1 MASRLKEE
9 DLRLNIIVNGDK
21 GRKEILDLETAV
33 KGAEQSLKRL
43 RAEAKAMEAAG
54 KKGTEEYKRTT
65 EAIRSQSDALSQ
77 NRERLNFL
85 RRQLDVNKMTLSELQ
100 KNIRATSAALRSA
113 VPGTENWKR
122 LNEELQRL
130 NSRQQELR
138 SGATATATAMQSLS
152 QRLSNFVINVGAAKS
167 IADRFLGSIRQA
179 TDAYTGY
186 DEALTDA
193 MKTTNLSKDEI
204 TELSEALAG
213 IDTRT
218 SQNDLLALAR
228 AGGKLG
234 IEGRDNLLGFVR
246 AADQINVA
254 LSEDL
259 GGDAEAAITA
269 VGKMTDIFR
278 LQDMYGVEQAMLK
291 VGSAIN
297 ELGMASTANEGYMV
311 DFTQRMAGIAPNAD
325 ISIDKILG
333 LAATLDK
340 YGQTA
345 EMSSTALGQM
355 IQMMFRDTETFA
367 GIAGMSLQE
376 FSDILDNDV
385 NEAMLRVL
393 EGMRKN
399 GETGLAPIV
408 KAMDAM
414 GLNGQRA
421 SQVLGT
427 LADHVDELRAQQ
439 VLANEAFERGTS
451 LTEEFSVKN
460 TSATAVLEKQQ
471 KAIQAQV
478 VAIGQ
483 DLMPLVNGVM
493 SVTEVG
499 MKTLAGLVKLLMEN
513 RAVLIAL
520 AAAYTAYKTVM
531 TGANVVKKLMVF
543 WSKAHRKELAAELM
557 AMRHAQAGTV
567 AFAAVQNLLVGN
579 IRGVVIALKMLK
591 TALLTNPITAIATA
605 AAAALGVLAGVVAS
619 SAKKTKEVVGA
630 LDELNEKTSDSISN
644 YTEAKTKIDNERDA
658 LERLK
663 TAALGAA
670 EGSDARAE
678 AIRAIND
685 QFGDYLPALLTE
697 KSSNEDIETALRGVN
712 DELERKILLQARES
726 AESEILQHRTDAVKA
741 AVEGLNKLY
750 EQRTGEELGAG
761 AIRDATEALMEYY
774 DALLKDPSA
783 SGKEPGVEFVNTMR
797 ALGIVTDRANG
808 RFVKLSEA
816 FEEAT
821 GRGRQL
827 RAVTDGLYG
836 ARSAA
841 PLAGDADFIGPVL
854 KKTGAESGSAIA
866 ESTVTTVTDTPAVA
880 AGGSRGGS
888 AARWSL
894 SSDSAYQEALLKMKR
909 DYLDGAYE
917 DEKSYNEAVME
928 LEIRTLEERLATN
941 KESGDDRMK
950 LEQQLADR
958 RIQLKKSQTKEEEKV
973 EQDAYDA
980 DVKRKEQQWQIERTE
995 LMNRHAL
1002 EVQAFSGSAQELQ
1015 ELKKRQAE
1023 ELAEVDMRYIAE
1035 LQGMLEELLGMDD
1048 GLGLPD
1054 RILSDE
1060 EYLALMKKLQALV
1073 EKSNELAG
1081 KGDGAG
1087 GGGQSRDGAS
1097 GEESGGGARSFISGA
1112 GGGSLFGVSQK
1123 DWKTLFKNISEG
1135 KFGAQDLS
1143 TVLSGIGGAA
1153 QEGFKL
1159 ASKWSQMMAT
1169 QEQAQLKEYEKAN
1182 EKKKAALEDR
1192 LDAGLMTEA
1201 QYNAEVEKM
1210 DAEYEAYQ
1218 EELQLKQAKRNKQMQ
1233 LTQAIINTAVG
1244 VTQTLA
1250 QWGVPWGLIPAA
1262 LMAAMGAAEIAM
1274 IASTPITTG
1283 AEEGGPQFVERE
1295 QDGRRFKA
1303 RLDPDRRGFIGSPT
1317 VLVGE
1322 NGEEYVVPHEGLEN
1336 PTLTPILHSIEA
1348 ARRNGTLRSLDF
1360 SAVYPVVRAAGM
1372 ESGGAVQ
1379 GADAVAVSSAHGTA
1393 GRSGSDD
1400 SGERARLAEAVERL
1414 NDILKSPIRAD
1425 VSMLGRNGLVE
1436 QQKRYERYR
1445 KRGSING

>member
-21 GRKEILDLETAV
+21 GRKEINDLEAAV
-33 KGAEQSLKRL
+33 KGAEQSLKKL
-43 RAEAKAMEAAG
+43 RAEAKSMEAAG

-65 EAIRSQSDALSQ
+65 AAIKEQQGALDQ

-85 RRQLDVNKMTLSELQ
+85 RRQLDVNKMTLFELQ
-100 KNIRATSAALRSA
+100 KNINATSVALRKA
-113 VPGTENWKR
+113 TPGTENWKR
-122 LNEELQRL
+122 LSVELQTL
-130 NSRQQELR
+130 NTRYRELRQQSVATDKTLCDIAGRMRDYVVSVGGMISSAR
-138 SGATATATAMQSLS
+138 S
-152 QRLSNFVINVGAAKS
+152 IYS
-167 IADRFLGSIRQA
+167 IASRA
-179 TDAYTGY
+179 TTAFTEY

-460 TSATAVLEKQQ
+460 TSATAALEKQQ

-483 DLMPLVNGVM
+483 ELMPLVNGVM

-499 MKTLAGLVKLLMEN
+499 MTVLARLVKLLMEN

-520 AAAYTAYKTVM
+520 AATYTTYKTVM
-531 TGANVVKKLMVF
+531 TGANVIKKLMVF

-557 AMRHAQAGTV
+557 AMRHAQVGTV

-619 SAKKTKEVVGA
+619 STKKTKEVVGA
-630 LDELNEKTSDSISN
+630 LDELNEKTSDSIST

-726 AESEILQHRTDAVKA
+726 AETEMLQHRTDAVKA

-774 DALLKDPSA
+774 DALLEDPSA

-816 FEEAT
+816 FEEVT

-854 KKTGAESGSAIA
+854 EKTGAESGSTIA

-880 AGGSRGGS
+880 TGGSGGGS
-888 AARWSL
+888 AAKWSL

-973 EQDAYDA
+973 EQEAYDA
-980 DVKRKEQQWQIERTE
+980 DVKRKEQEWQIERTE

-1002 EVQAFSGSAQELQ
+1002 EVQEFTGSAQELQ

-1023 ELAEVDMRYIAE
+1023 ELAEVDMRHVSE

-1048 GLGLPD
+1048 ELGLPD
-1054 RILSDE
+1054 KILSDE
-1060 EYLALMKKLQALV
+1060 EYLALMKKLQSLV
-1073 EKSNELAG
+1073 EKYNELAG
-1081 KGDGAG
+1081 KGDGSG
-1087 GGGQSRDGAS
+1087 SEGDSGQDSSDDGFKTLS
-1097 GEESGGGARSFISGA
+1097 EGTGK
-1112 GGGSLFGVSQK
+1112 GSLFGVSQK
-1123 DWKTLFKNISEG
+1123 SWKSLFDNIKEG
-1135 KFGAQDLS
+1135 KFGAEELS

-1159 ASKWSQMMAT
+1159 ASKWSDMMSAK
-1169 QEQAQLKEYEKAN
+1169 EQAQLKEYEKAN
-1182 EKKKAALEDR
+1182 EKKKSALEDR
-1192 LDAGLMTEA
+1192 LNAGLMTEA
-1201 QYNAEVEKM
+1201 QYNAEVEQM

-1218 EELQLKQAKRNKQMQ
+1218 EELQLKQAKRNKTMQ
-1233 LTQAIINTAVG
+1233 LTQAIINTALG
-1244 VTQTLA
+1244 VTTTLA
-1250 QWGVPWGLIPAA
+1250 QWGVPWGLIPAGI
-1262 LMAAMGAAEIAM
+1262 MAAMGAAEIAM

-1303 RLDPDRRGFIGSPT
+1303 RLDPDRRGFISSPT

-1322 NGEEYVVPHEGLEN
+1322 NGEEYVVPHEGVEN
-1336 PTLTPILHSIEA
+1336 PTLTPILHSIET
-1348 ARRNGTLRSLDF
+1348 ARKNGTLRSLDF
-1360 SAVYPVVRAAGM
+1360 SAVYPVVRTAGM
-1372 ESGGAVQ
+1372 ESGGPAMGNRVP
-1379 GADAVAVSSAHGTA
+1379 ARKSVHEP
-1393 GRSGSDD
+1393 SGSLGTGD
-1400 SGERARLAEAVERL
+1400 SGDSGRLADVLEKL
-1414 NDILKSPIRAD
+1414 NSLLSSPIRAE
-1425 VSMLGRNGLVE
+1425 VSMLGKSGLIE
-1436 QQKRYERYR
+1436 QQKKYETYR
-1445 KRGSING
+1445 KRGSINGQ

>member
-193 MKTTNLSKDEI
+193 MKTTNLSKEEI

-218 SQNDLLALAR
+218 SQNELLALAR

-460 TSATAVLEKQQ
+460 TSATAALEKQQ
-471 KAIQAQV
+471 KAIQSQV

-697 KSSNEDIETALRGVN
+697 KSSNEEIETALRGVN

-726 AESEILQHRTDAVKA
+726 AESEMLQHRTDAVKA

-774 DALLKDPSA
+774 DALLEDPTANGKD
-783 SGKEPGVEFVNTMR
+783 PGVEFVNTMR

-821 GRGRQL
+821 GKGRQL

-854 KKTGAESGSAIA
+854 PEAAEPSGNRGETIA
-866 ESTVTTVTDTPAVA
+866 PTSAVA
-880 AGGSRGGS
+880 TVATVGGGGGS
-888 AARWSL
+888 AAKWSL
-894 SSDSAYQEALLKMKR
+894 SSDSAYQNALLKMKR

-941 KESGDDRMK
+941 KESGDDRLK
-950 LEQQLADR
+950 LEQQLADK

-973 EQDAYDA
+973 EQEAYDA
-980 DVKRKEQQWQIERTE
+980 DVKRSEQQWQIERTE

-1023 ELAEVDMRYIAE
+1023 ELAEVDMRHISE

-1048 GLGLPD
+1048 ELGLPD
-1054 RILSDE
+1054 KILSDE
-1060 EYLALMKKLQALV
+1060 EYLALMKKLQSLV
-1073 EKSNELAG
+1073 EKYNELAG
-1081 KGDGAG
+1081 KGDGSG
-1087 GGGQSRDGAS
+1087 SEGDSGQD
-1097 GEESGGGARSFISGA
+1097 SGGDGFKTLGE
-1112 GGGSLFGVSQK
+1112 GTGKGSLFGVSQK
-1123 DWKTLFKNISEG
+1123 SWKSLFDNIKEG
-1135 KFGAQDLS
+1135 KFGAEDLS

-1159 ASKWSQMMAT
+1159 ASKWSQMMAA

-1201 QYNAEVEKM
+1201 QYNAEVEQM

-1303 RLDPDRRGFIGSPT
+1303 RLDPDRRGFISSPT

-1360 SAVYPVVRAAGM
+1360 SAVYPVVRAVGM
-1372 ESGGAVQ
+1372 ESGGPAIGNRVPSRES
-1379 GADAVAVSSAHGTA
+1379 VHEP
-1393 GRSGSDD
+1393 SGSPGTGGGED
-1400 SGERARLAEAVERL
+1400 SGRLADVLEKL
-1414 NDILKSPIRAD
+1414 NSLLSSPIRAE
-1425 VSMLGRNGLVE
+1425 VSMLGKNGLIE
-1436 QQKRYERYR
+1436 QQKKYETYR
-1445 KRGSING
+1445 KRGSINGK

>member
-33 KGAEQSLKRL
+33 KGAEQSLKKL
-43 RAEAKAMEAAG
+43 RAEAKAMETAG
-54 KKGTEEYKRTT
+54 KTGTEEYKRTT

-77 NRERLNFL
+77 NRERLSFL

-100 KNIRATSAALRSA
+100 KNINATSAALRRA

-122 LNEELQRL
+122 LSADLQTLNTRYREL
-130 NSRQQELR
+130 RQQSVATDKTLCDIAGRMRDYVVSVAGMISSAR
-138 SGATATATAMQSLS
+138 S
-152 QRLSNFVINVGAAKS
+152 IYS
-167 IADRFLGSIRQA
+167 IASRA
-179 TDAYTGY
+179 TTAFTEY

-193 MKTTNLSKDEI
+193 MKTTNLSKEEI

-367 GIAGMSLQE
+367 GIAGMSLKE
-376 FSDILDNDV
+376 FSDILNNDV

-460 TSATAVLEKQQ
+460 TSATAALEKQQ

-499 MKTLAGLVKLLMEN
+499 MRTLAGLVKLLAEN

-520 AAAYTAYKTVM
+520 
-531 TGANVVKKLMVF
+531 GVVYSGYVVRKKLAVL
-543 WSKAHRKELAAELM
+543 WSTKHRAALAAELLSLRN
-557 AMRHAQAGTV
+557 ARAGTIALAV
-567 AFAAVQNLLVGN
+567 VQNTLAGSF
-579 IRGVVIALKMLK
+579 RAARIALNMLK
-591 TALLTNPITAIATA
+591 TALISNPITAIITGIAVA
-605 AAAALGVLAGVVAS
+605 AGALYDAFRRS
-619 SAKKTKEVVGA
+619 EEKTKEVVGA

-750 EQRTGEELGAG
+750 EQGHKGESMGAG
-761 AIRDATEALMEYY
+761 TIREATEALMEYY
-774 DALLKDPSA
+774 DALSESPEKQDELFAGLRDRM
-783 SGKEPGVEFVNTMR
+783 GE
-797 ALGIVTDRANG
+797 LGIVP
-808 RFVKLSEA
+808 KLG
-816 FEEAT
+816 T
-821 GRGRQL
+821 IRGRQGLVLSNRFDDLADAFGEAAAKGREL

-854 KKTGAESGSAIA
+854 PAAARKSGNSG
-866 ESTVTTVTDTPAVA
+866 ETTAPTSAVA
-880 AGGSRGGS
+880 TVATAGGGS
-888 AARWSL
+888 AAKWSL
-894 SSDSAYQEALLKMKR
+894 SSDSAYQNALLKMKR

-941 KESGDDRMK
+941 KESGDDRLK
-950 LEQQLADR
+950 LEQQLADK

-973 EQDAYDA
+973 EQEAYDA
-980 DVKRKEQQWQIERTE
+980 DVKRSEQQWQIERTE

-1023 ELAEVDMRYIAE
+1023 ELAEVDMRHISE

-1081 KGDGAG
+1081 KGDGSG
-1087 GGGQSRDGAS
+1087 SEGDSGQDSSDDGFKTLS
-1097 GEESGGGARSFISGA
+1097 EGTGK
-1112 GGGSLFGVSQK
+1112 GSLFGVSQK
-1123 DWKTLFKNISEG
+1123 SWKSLFDNIKEG
-1135 KFGAQDLS
+1135 KFGAEELS

-1159 ASKWSQMMAT
+1159 ASKWSDMMAAK
-1169 QEQAQLKEYEKAN
+1169 EQAQLKEYEKAN

-1218 EELQLKQAKRNKQMQ
+1218 EELQLKQAKRNKTMQ
-1233 LTQAIINTAVG
+1233 LTQAIINTALG
-1244 VTQTLA
+1244 VTTTLA
-1250 QWGVPWGLIPAA
+1250 QWGVPWGLIPAGI
-1262 LMAAMGAAEIAM
+1262 MAAMGAAEIAM
-1274 IASTPITTG
+1274 IASTPVTTG

-1322 NGEEYVVPHEGLEN
+1322 NGEEYVIPHEGVEN
-1336 PTLTPILHSIEA
+1336 PTLTPILNSIET
-1348 ARRNGTLRSLDF
+1348 ARKNGTLRSLDF

-1372 ESGGAVQ
+1372 ESGGAVR
-1379 GADAVAVSSAHGTA
+1379 GADAVAMSSGQGAAVRPGA
-1393 GRSGSDD
+1393 DD
-1400 SGERARLAEAVERL
+1400 SGERKRLAEAVEKL

-1445 KRGSING
+1445 KRGNING

>member
-193 MKTTNLSKDEI
+193 MKTTNLSKAEI

-376 FSDILDNDV
+376 FSDILNNDV

-460 TSATAVLEKQQ
+460 TSATAALEKQQ
-471 KAIQAQV
+471 KAIQSQV

-493 SVTEVG
+493 SVSEAG
-499 MKTLAGLVKLLMEN
+499 MAVLARLVKLLMEN

-579 IRGVVIALKMLK
+579 IRGVVIALKMLR

-663 TAALGAA
+663 AAALGAA

-854 KKTGAESGSAIA
+854 PEAAEPSRNRG
-866 ESTVTTVTDTPAVA
+866 ETTAPTSAVA
-880 AGGSRGGS
+880 TVATVGGGGGS
-888 AARWSL
+888 AAKWSL
-894 SSDSAYQEALLKMKR
+894 SSDSAYQNALLKMKR

-941 KESGDDRMK
+941 KESGDDRLK
-950 LEQQLADR
+950 LEQQLADK

-973 EQDAYDA
+973 EQEAYDA
-980 DVKRKEQQWQIERTE
+980 DVKRSEQQWQIERTE

-1015 ELKKRQAE
+1015 ELKRRQAE
-1023 ELAEVDMRYIAE
+1023 ELAEVDMRHISE

-1048 GLGLPD
+1048 ELGLPD
-1054 RILSDE
+1054 KILSDE
-1060 EYLALMKKLQALV
+1060 EYLALMKKLQSLV
-1073 EKSNELAG
+1073 EQYNELAG
-1081 KGDGAG
+1081 KGDSAG
-1087 GGGQSRDGAS
+1087 SGRSPEGSS
-1097 GEESGGGARSFISGA
+1097 GEEPGGGARSFFSGS

-1123 DWKTLFKNISEG
+1123 DWKELFKNIKEG
-1135 KFGAQDLS
+1135 KFGAEDLS

-1159 ASKWSQMMAT
+1159 ASKWSDMMAAK
-1169 QEQAQLKEYEKAN
+1169 EQAQLKEYEKAN
-1182 EKKKAALEDR
+1182 EKKKSALEDR
-1192 LDAGLMTEA
+1192 LNAGLMTEA
-1201 QYNAEVEKM
+1201 QYNAEVEQM

-1218 EELQLKQAKRNKQMQ
+1218 EELQLKQAKRNKAMQ

-1244 VTQTLA
+1244 VTSSLA
-1250 QWGVPWGLIPAA
+1250 APWPLNIVAAA
-1262 LMAAMGAAEIAM
+1262 LTAAMGAAEIAM

-1303 RLDPDRRGFIGSPT
+1303 RLDPDRRGFISSPT

-1360 SAVYPVVRAAGM
+1360 SAVYPVVRAVGM
-1372 ESGGAVQ
+1372 ESGGAIR
-1379 GADAVAVSSAHGTA
+1379 GADAVAMSSGRGAA
-1393 GRSGSDD
+1393 VRSGADD
-1400 SGERARLAEAVERL
+1400 SGERKRLAEAVEKL

-1445 KRGSING
+1445 KRGNING

>member
-9 DLRLNIIVNGDK
+9 DLRLNIIVNGDN
-21 GRKEILDLETAV
+21 GRKEMNDLEAAIKDT
-33 KGAEQSLKRL
+33 EQSLKKL
-43 RAEAKAMEAAG
+43 RAESKAMEAAG
-54 KKGTEEYKRTT
+54 KKGSEEYRRTT
-65 EAIRSQSDALSQ
+65 AAIKEQQVALDRNKERHAALLNQMDMTKLTLKELDA
-77 NRERLNFL
+77 RI
-85 RRQLDVNKMTLSELQ
+85 KAT
-100 KNIRATSAALRSA
+100 NIALRSA
-113 VPGTENWKR
+113 VPGTENWKK
-122 LNEELQRL
+122 LSAELQGL
-130 NSRQQELR
+130 NARYRELR
-138 SGATATATAMQSLS
+138 RQTLATDKTLCDIAGRM
-152 QRLSNFVINVGAAKS
+152 RDYVVS
-167 IADRFLGSIRQA
+167 IGGLISSARSIYSTVSQA
-179 TDAYTGY
+179 TGAFTEY

-193 MKTTNLSKDEI
+193 MKTTNLSKEEI

-367 GIAGMSLQE
+367 GIAGMSLKE
-376 FSDILDNDV
+376 FSDILNNDV

-421 SQVLGT
+421 SQVLGP
-427 LADHVDELRAQQ
+427 LADHVAEPRAQQ

-483 DLMPLVNGVM
+483 ELMPVVNDVM
-493 SVTEVG
+493 SVSEVG
-499 MKTLAGLVKLLMEN
+499 MRLLA
-513 RAVLIAL
+513 RL
-520 AAAYTAYKTVM
+520 A
-531 TGANVVKKLMVF
+531 KLMAEN
-543 WSKAHRKELAAELM
+543 KA
-557 AMRHAQAGTV
+557 
-567 AFAAVQNLLVGN
+567 
-579 IRGVVIALKMLK
+579 VVIALAVAVGTLRVVMNFSSIVTRL
-591 TALLTNPITAIATA
+591 A
-605 AAAALGVLAGVVAS
+605 AAMRAVGAAMKAAAGPAGIFAAVVGAIAGVVADLTQ
-619 SAKKTKEVVGA
+619 KTNEVTGA
-630 LDELNEKTSDSISN
+630 LKDLNKQTKDSISN
-644 YTEAKTKIDNERDA
+644 YTEAKTKIDSERDA

-663 TAALGAA
+663 TAALGAT

-697 KSSNEDIETALRGVN
+697 KSSNEEIETALRGVN

-750 EQRTGEELGAG
+750 EQGHKGESMGAG
-761 AIRDATEALMEYY
+761 TIREATEALMEYY
-774 DALLKDPSA
+774 DALAESPERQEELFLDLKKKMADLSIIA
-783 SGKEPGVEFVNTMR
+783 GYGEAGSIREMNAVGRFNQLAD
-797 ALGIVTDRANG
+797 ALGVAAD
-808 RFVKLSEA
+808 
-816 FEEAT
+816 
-821 GRGRQL
+821 RGREL

-841 PLAGDADFIGPVL
+841 PVAGDADFIGPVL
-854 KKTGAESGSAIA
+854 PEAAETSGNRG
-866 ESTVTTVTDTPAVA
+866 ETTAPTSAVA
-880 AGGSRGGS
+880 TVATVGGGS
-888 AARWSL
+888 AAKWSL

-941 KESGDDRMK
+941 KESGDDRLK

-973 EQDAYDA
+973 EQEAYDA
-980 DVKRKEQQWQIERTE
+980 DVKRSEQQWQIERTE

-1023 ELAEVDMRYIAE
+1023 ELAEVDMRHVSE

-1048 GLGLPD
+1048 ELGLPD
-1054 RILSDE
+1054 KILSDE
-1060 EYLALMKKLQALV
+1060 EYLALMKKLQSLV
-1073 EKSNELAG
+1073 EKYNELAG
-1081 KGDGAG
+1081 KGDGSG
-1087 GGGQSRDGAS
+1087 SEGDSGQDSSDDGFKTLS
-1097 GEESGGGARSFISGA
+1097 EGTGK
-1112 GGGSLFGVSQK
+1112 GSLFGVSQK
-1123 DWKTLFKNISEG
+1123 SWKSLFDNIKEG
-1135 KFGAQDLS
+1135 KFGAEELS

-1159 ASKWSQMMAT
+1159 ASKWSDMMSAK
-1169 QEQAQLKEYEKAN
+1169 EQAQLKEYEKAN
-1182 EKKKAALEDR
+1182 EKKKSALEDR
-1192 LDAGLMTEA
+1192 LNAGLMTEA
-1201 QYNAEVEKM
+1201 QYNAEVEQM

-1218 EELQLKQAKRNKQMQ
+1218 EELQLKQAKRNKTMQ
-1233 LTQAIINTAVG
+1233 LTQAIINTALG
-1244 VTQTLA
+1244 VTTTLA
-1250 QWGVPWGLIPAA
+1250 QWGVPWGLIPAGI
-1262 LMAAMGAAEIAM
+1262 MAAMGAAEIAM

-1322 NGEEYVVPHEGLEN
+1322 NGEEYVVPHEGVEN
-1336 PTLTPILHSIEA
+1336 PTLAPILHSIET
-1348 ARRNGTLRSLDF
+1348 ARKNGTLRSLDF
-1360 SAVYPVVRAAGM
+1360 SAVYPVVRAVGM
-1372 ESGGAVQ
+1372 ESGGPAIGNRLPSRKSV
-1379 GADAVAVSSAHGTA
+1379 HEP
-1393 GRSGSDD
+1393 SGSPGTGGGGD
-1400 SGERARLAEAVERL
+1400 SGRLADVLEKL
-1414 NDILKSPIRAD
+1414 NSLLSSPIRAE
-1425 VSMLGRNGLVE
+1425 VSMLGKRGLIE
-1436 QQKRYERYR
+1436 QQKKYETYR
-1445 KRGSING
+1445 KRGSINGQ

>member
-9 DLRLNIIVNGDK
+9 DLRLNIIVNGDN
-21 GRKEILDLETAV
+21 GRKEMNDLEAAIKDT
-33 KGAEQSLKRL
+33 EQSLKKL
-43 RAEAKAMEAAG
+43 RAESKAMEAAG
-54 KKGTEEYKRTT
+54 KKGSEEYRRTT
-65 EAIRSQSDALSQ
+65 AAIKEQQVALDR
-77 NRERLNFL
+77 NRERHAAL
-85 RRQLDVNKMTLSELQ
+85 LDQMDMTKLTLKELDARI
-100 KNIRATSAALRSA
+100 KATNIALRSA
-113 VPGTENWKR
+113 VPGTENWKK
-122 LNEELQRL
+122 LSAELQGL
-130 NSRQQELR
+130 NARYRELR
-138 SGATATATAMQSLS
+138 RQTLATDKTLCDIAGRM
-152 QRLSNFVINVGAAKS
+152 RDYVVS
-167 IADRFLGSIRQA
+167 IGGLISSARSIYSTVSQA
-179 TDAYTGY
+179 TGAFTEY

-193 MKTTNLSKDEI
+193 MKTTNLSKEEI

-376 FSDILDNDV
+376 FSDILNNDV

-393 EGMRKN
+393 EGMRKK

-471 KAIQAQV
+471 KAIQVQV

-483 DLMPLVNGVM
+483 ELMPVVNDVM
-493 SVTEVG
+493 SVSEVG
-499 MKTLAGLVKLLMEN
+499 MRLLARLAKLMAEN
-513 RAVLIAL
+513 KAVVIAL
-520 AAAYTAYKTVM
+520 AAAVGTLRVVM
-531 TGANVVKKLMVF
+531 NFSSIVT
-543 WSKAHRKELAAELM
+543 RLAA
-557 AMRHAQAGTV
+557 AMRAVGAAMKAAAGP
-567 AFAAVQNLLVGN
+567 AGIFAAVVG
-579 IRGVVIALKMLK
+579 
-591 TALLTNPITAIATA
+591 AI
-605 AAAALGVLAGVVAS
+605 AGVVADLTQ
-619 SAKKTKEVVGA
+619 KTNEVTGA
-630 LDELNEKTSDSISN
+630 LKDLNKQTKDSISN
-644 YTEAKTKIDNERDA
+644 YTEAKTKIDSERDA

-697 KSSNEDIETALRGVN
+697 KSSNEEIETALRGVN

-750 EQRTGEELGAG
+750 EQGHKGESMGAG
-761 AIRDATEALMEYY
+761 TIREATEALMEYY
-774 DALLKDPSA
+774 DALAESPERQEELFLDLKKQMADLSIIA
-783 SGKEPGVEFVNTMR
+783 GYGEAGSIREMNAVGRFNQLAD
-797 ALGIVTDRANG
+797 ALGVAAD
-808 RFVKLSEA
+808 
-816 FEEAT
+816 
-821 GRGRQL
+821 RGREL

-836 ARSAA
+836 VRSLA

-854 KKTGAESGSAIA
+854 PEAAETSGNRG
-866 ESTVTTVTDTPAVA
+866 ETTAPTSAVA
-880 AGGSRGGS
+880 TVATVGGGS
-888 AARWSL
+888 AAKWSL
-894 SSDSAYQEALLKMKR
+894 SSDSAYQNALLKMKR

-941 KESGDDRMK
+941 KESGDDRLK

-973 EQDAYDA
+973 EQEAYDA
-980 DVKRKEQQWQIERTE
+980 DVKRSEQQWQIERTE

-1023 ELAEVDMRYIAE
+1023 ELAEVDMRHISE

-1048 GLGLPD
+1048 ELGLPD
-1054 RILSDE
+1054 KILSDE
-1060 EYLALMKKLQALV
+1060 EYLALMKKLQSLV
-1073 EKSNELAG
+1073 EKYNELAG
-1081 KGDGAG
+1081 KGDGSG
-1087 GGGQSRDGAS
+1087 SEGDSGQD
-1097 GEESGGGARSFISGA
+1097 SGGDGFKTLDEGT
-1112 GGGSLFGVSQK
+1112 GKGSLFGVSQK
-1123 DWKTLFKNISEG
+1123 SWKSLFDNIKEG
-1135 KFGAQDLS
+1135 KFGAEDLS

-1159 ASKWSQMMAT
+1159 ASKWSQMMAA

-1182 EKKKAALEDR
+1182 EKKKSALEDR
-1192 LDAGLMTEA
+1192 LNAGLMTEA
-1201 QYNAEVEKM
+1201 QYNAEVEQM

-1218 EELQLKQAKRNKQMQ
+1218 EELQLKQAKRNKTMQ
-1233 LTQAIINTAVG
+1233 LTQAIINTALG
-1244 VTQTLA
+1244 VTTTLA
-1250 QWGVPWGLIPAA
+1250 QWGVPWGLIPAGI
-1262 LMAAMGAAEIAM
+1262 MAAMGAAEIAM

-1303 RLDPDRRGFIGSPT
+1303 RLDPDRRGFISSPT

-1322 NGEEYVVPHEGLEN
+1322 NGEEYVVPHEGVEN
-1336 PTLTPILHSIEA
+1336 PTLAPILHSIET
-1348 ARRNGTLRSLDF
+1348 ARKNGTLRSLDF
-1360 SAVYPVVRAAGM
+1360 SAVYPVVRAVGM
-1372 ESGGAVQ
+1372 ESRRPSIGNRLPSRKSV
-1379 GADAVAVSSAHGTA
+1379 HEP
-1393 GRSGSDD
+1393 SGSPGTGGGGD
-1400 SGERARLAEAVERL
+1400 SGRLADVLEKL
-1414 NDILKSPIRAD
+1414 NSLLSSPIRAE
-1425 VSMLGRNGLVE
+1425 VSMLGKRGLIE
-1436 QQKRYERYR
+1436 QQKKYETYR
-1445 KRGSING
+1445 KRGSINGQ

>member
-85 RRQLDVNKMTLSELQ
+85 RRQLDVSKMTLSELQ

-376 FSDILDNDV
+376 FSDILNNDV

-439 VLANEAFERGTS
+439 VLANEAFEQGTS

-460 TSATAVLEKQQ
+460 TSATAALEKQQ
-471 KAIQAQV
+471 KAIQSQV

-493 SVTEVG
+493 SVSEAG
-499 MKTLAGLVKLLMEN
+499 MAVLARLVKLLMEN

-520 AAAYTAYKTVM
+520 AAAYGSYKTIMAGV
-531 TGANVVKKLMVF
+531 NVVKKLMVF

-591 TALLTNPITAIATA
+591 TALLTNPITAIVTGISA
-605 AAAALGVLAGVVAS
+605 AIGVLAGVMAS
-619 SAKKTKEVVGA
+619 SSKKTKEVVGA
-630 LDELNEKTSDSISN
+630 LDELNKKTSDSISN

-697 KSSNEDIETALRGVN
+697 KSSNEEIETALRGVN

-774 DALLKDPSA
+774 DALLEDPTA

-797 ALGIVTDRANG
+797 ALGIVTDGANG
-808 RFVKLSEA
+808 RFVKLSKA

-821 GRGRQL
+821 GKGRQL

-841 PLAGDADFIGPVL
+841 PVAGDADFIGPVL
-854 KKTGAESGSAIA
+854 PEAAEPSRNRG
-866 ESTVTTVTDTPAVA
+866 ETTAPTSAVA
-880 AGGSRGGS
+880 TVATVGGGGGS
-888 AARWSL
+888 AAKWSL
-894 SSDSAYQEALLKMKR
+894 SSDSAYQNALLKMKR

-941 KESGDDRMK
+941 KESGDDRLK
-950 LEQQLADR
+950 LEQQLADK

-973 EQDAYDA
+973 EQEAYDA
-980 DVKRKEQQWQIERTE
+980 DVKRSEQQWQIERTE

-1023 ELAEVDMRYIAE
+1023 ELAEVDMRHISE

-1048 GLGLPD
+1048 ELGLPD
-1054 RILSDE
+1054 KILSDE
-1060 EYLALMKKLQALV
+1060 EYLALMKKLQSLV
-1073 EKSNELAG
+1073 EKYNELAG
-1081 KGDGAG
+1081 KGDGSG
-1087 GGGQSRDGAS
+1087 SEGDSGQD
-1097 GEESGGGARSFISGA
+1097 SGGDGFKTLGE
-1112 GGGSLFGVSQK
+1112 GTGKGSLFGVSQK
-1123 DWKTLFKNISEG
+1123 SWKSLFDNIKEG
-1135 KFGAQDLS
+1135 KFGAEDLS

-1159 ASKWSQMMAT
+1159 ASKWSQMMAA

-1182 EKKKAALEDR
+1182 EKKKSALEDR
-1192 LDAGLMTEA
+1192 LNAGLMTEA
-1201 QYNAEVEKM
+1201 QYNAEVEQM

-1218 EELQLKQAKRNKQMQ
+1218 EELQLKQAKRNKTMQ
-1233 LTQAIINTAVG
+1233 LTQAIINTALG
-1244 VTQTLA
+1244 VTTTLA
-1250 QWGVPWGLIPAA
+1250 QWGVPWGLIPAGI
-1262 LMAAMGAAEIAM
+1262 MAAMGAAEIAM

-1303 RLDPDRRGFIGSPT
+1303 RLVPDRRGFISSPT

-1360 SAVYPVVRAAGM
+1360 SAVYPVVRAVGM
-1372 ESGGAVQ
+1372 ESGGPAIGNRVPSRES
-1379 GADAVAVSSAHGTA
+1379 VHEPSWSPGT
-1393 GRSGSDD
+1393 GGGED
-1400 SGERARLAEAVERL
+1400 SGRLADVLEKL
-1414 NDILKSPIRAD
+1414 NSLLSSPIRAE
-1425 VSMLGRNGLVE
+1425 VSMLGKNGLIE
-1436 QQKRYERYR
+1436 QQKKYETYR
-1445 KRGSING
+1445 KRGSINGK

>member
-33 KGAEQSLKRL
+33 KGAEQSLKKL
-43 RAEAKAMEAAG
+43 RAEAKAMETAG
-54 KKGTEEYKRTT
+54 KTGTEEYKRTT

-77 NRERLNFL
+77 NRERLSFL

-100 KNIRATSAALRSA
+100 KNINATSAALRRA

-122 LNEELQRL
+122 LGADLQTLNTRYREL
-130 NSRQQELR
+130 RQQSVATDKTLCDIAGRMRDYVVSVAGMISSAR
-138 SGATATATAMQSLS
+138 SIYSTVS
-152 QRLSNFVINVGAAKS
+152 
-167 IADRFLGSIRQA
+167 QA
-179 TDAYTGY
+179 TGAFTEY

-193 MKTTNLSKDEI
+193 MKTTNLSKKEI

-367 GIAGMSLQE
+367 EIAGMSLKE
-376 FSDILDNDV
+376 FSDILNNDV

-393 EGMRKN
+393 EGMRKS

-427 LADHVDELRAQQ
+427 LADHVDELRSQQ

-499 MKTLAGLVKLLMEN
+499 MKTLAGLVKLLAEN
-513 RAVLIAL
+513 RTVLLALSAVYSVYVARKKLAVL
-520 AAAYTAYKTVM
+520 T
-531 TGANVVKKLMVF
+531 
-543 WSKAHRKELAAELM
+543 SREHRSALAAELLSLRN
-557 AMRHAQAGTV
+557 ARAGTIALAV
-567 AFAAVQNLLVGN
+567 VQNTLAGSF
-579 IRGVVIALKMLK
+579 RAARIALNMLK
-591 TALLTNPITAIATA
+591 TALISNPITAIITGIAVA
-605 AAAALGVLAGVVAS
+605 AGALYDAFRRS
-619 SAKKTKEVVGA
+619 EEKTKEVVGA
-630 LDELNEKTSDSISN
+630 LDELNEKTSDTISN

-697 KSSNEDIETALRGVN
+697 KSSNEDIEMALRGVN
-712 DELERKILLQARES
+712 DELERKIMLQARES
-726 AESEILQHRTDAVKA
+726 AESEILQHKTDAVKA

-750 EQRTGEELGAG
+750 EQKTGEELGAG

-774 DALLKDPSA
+774 DALLEDPTANGKD
-783 SGKEPGVEFVNTMR
+783 PGVEFVNTMR
-797 ALGIVTDRANG
+797 ALGIVTDGANG
-808 RFVKLSEA
+808 RFVKLSKA

-821 GRGRQL
+821 GKGRQL

-836 ARSAA
+836 ARSA
-841 PLAGDADFIGPVL
+841 PVKPGNADFIGPVL
-854 KKTGAESGSAIA
+854 PEAAAKSGNSG
-866 ESTVTTVTDTPAVA
+866 ETTAPTSAVA
-880 AGGSRGGS
+880 TVATVGGGS
-888 AARWSL
+888 AAKWSL

-941 KESGDDRMK
+941 KESGDDRLK
-950 LEQQLADR
+950 LEQQLADK

-973 EQDAYDA
+973 EQEAYDA
-980 DVKRKEQQWQIERTE
+980 DVKRSEQQWQIERTE

-1023 ELAEVDMRYIAE
+1023 ELAEVDMRHVSE

-1048 GLGLPD
+1048 ELGLPD
-1054 RILSDE
+1054 KILSDE
-1060 EYLALMKKLQALV
+1060 EYLALMKKLQSLV
-1073 EKSNELAG
+1073 EKYNELAG
-1081 KGDGAG
+1081 KGDGSG
-1087 GGGQSRDGAS
+1087 SEGDSGQD
-1097 GEESGGGARSFISGA
+1097 SGGDGFKTLGE
-1112 GGGSLFGVSQK
+1112 GTGKGSLFGVSQK
-1123 DWKTLFKNISEG
+1123 SWKSLFDNIKEG

-1159 ASKWSQMMAT
+1159 ASKWSQMMAA

-1182 EKKKAALEDR
+1182 EKKKSALEDR
-1192 LDAGLMTEA
+1192 LNAGLMTEA

-1233 LTQAIINTAVG
+1233 LTQAIINTALG
-1244 VTQTLA
+1244 VTTTLA
-1250 QWGVPWGLIPAA
+1250 QWGVPWGLIPAGI
-1262 LMAAMGAAEIAM
+1262 MAAMGAAETAM

-1322 NGEEYVVPHEGLEN
+1322 NGEEYVVPHEGVEN
-1336 PTLTPILHSIEA
+1336 PTLAPILHSIEA

-1360 SAVYPVVRAAGM
+1360 SAVYPVVRAVGM
-1372 ESGGAVQ
+1372 ESGGPAIGNRVPSRKS
-1379 GADAVAVSSAHGTA
+1379 VHEP
-1393 GRSGSDD
+1393 SGSPGTGGGGD
-1400 SGERARLAEAVERL
+1400 SGRLADVLEKL
-1414 NDILKSPIRAD
+1414 NSLLSSPIRAE
-1425 VSMLGRNGLVE
+1425 VSMLGKNGLIE
-1436 QQKRYERYR
+1436 QQKKYETYR
-1445 KRGSING
+1445 KRGSINGQ

>member
-1 MASRLKEE
+1 MWS
-9 DLRLNIIVNGDK
+9 
-21 GRKEILDLETAV
+21 
-33 KGAEQSLKRL
+33 
-43 RAEAKAMEAAG
+43 
-54 KKGTEEYKRTT
+54 
-65 EAIRSQSDALSQ
+65 
-77 NRERLNFL
+77 
-85 RRQLDVNKMTLSELQ
+85 
-100 KNIRATSAALRSA
+100 
-113 VPGTENWKR
+113 
-122 LNEELQRL
+122 
-130 NSRQQELR
+130 
-138 SGATATATAMQSLS
+138 
-152 QRLSNFVINVGAAKS
+152 
-167 IADRFLGSIRQA
+167 
-179 TDAYTGY
+179 
-186 DEALTDA
+186 
-193 MKTTNLSKDEI
+193 
-204 TELSEALAG
+204 
-213 IDTRT
+213 
-218 SQNDLLALAR
+218 
-228 AGGKLG
+228 
-234 IEGRDNLLGFVR
+234 
-246 AADQINVA
+246 
-254 LSEDL
+254 
-259 GGDAEAAITA
+259 
-269 VGKMTDIFR
+269 
-278 LQDMYGVEQAMLK
+278 MLK

-376 FSDILDNDV
+376 FSDILNNDV

-393 EGMRKN
+393 EGMRKK

-471 KAIQAQV
+471 KAIQVQV

-483 DLMPLVNGVM
+483 ELMPVVNDVM
-493 SVTEVG
+493 SVSEVG
-499 MKTLAGLVKLLMEN
+499 MRLLARLAKLMAEN
-513 RAVLIAL
+513 KAVVIAL
-520 AAAYTAYKTVM
+520 AAAVGTLRVVM
-531 TGANVVKKLMVF
+531 NFSSIVT
-543 WSKAHRKELAAELM
+543 RLAA
-557 AMRHAQAGTV
+557 AMRAVGAAMKAAAGP
-567 AFAAVQNLLVGN
+567 AGIFAAVVG
-579 IRGVVIALKMLK
+579 
-591 TALLTNPITAIATA
+591 AI
-605 AAAALGVLAGVVAS
+605 AGVVADLTQ
-619 SAKKTKEVVGA
+619 KTNEVTGA
-630 LDELNEKTSDSISN
+630 LKDLNKQTKDSISN
-644 YTEAKTKIDNERDA
+644 YTEAKTKIDSERDA

-697 KSSNEDIETALRGVN
+697 KSSNEEIETALRGVN

-750 EQRTGEELGAG
+750 EQGHKGESMGAG
-761 AIRDATEALMEYY
+761 TIREATEALMEYY
-774 DALLKDPSA
+774 DALAESPERQEELFLDLKKQMADLSIIA
-783 SGKEPGVEFVNTMR
+783 GYGEAGSIREMNAVGRFNQLAD
-797 ALGIVTDRANG
+797 ALGVAAD
-808 RFVKLSEA
+808 
-816 FEEAT
+816 
-821 GRGRQL
+821 RGREL

-836 ARSAA
+836 VRSLA

-854 KKTGAESGSAIA
+854 PEAAETSGNRG
-866 ESTVTTVTDTPAVA
+866 ETTAPTSAVA
-880 AGGSRGGS
+880 TVATVGGGS
-888 AARWSL
+888 AAKWSL
-894 SSDSAYQEALLKMKR
+894 SSDSAYQNALLKMKR

-941 KESGDDRMK
+941 KESGDDRLK

-973 EQDAYDA
+973 EQEAYDA
-980 DVKRKEQQWQIERTE
+980 DVKRSEQQWQIERTE

-1023 ELAEVDMRYIAE
+1023 ELAEVDMRHISE

-1048 GLGLPD
+1048 ELGLPD
-1054 RILSDE
+1054 KILSDE
-1060 EYLALMKKLQALV
+1060 EYLALMKKLQSLV
-1073 EKSNELAG
+1073 EKYNELAG
-1081 KGDGAG
+1081 KGDGSG
-1087 GGGQSRDGAS
+1087 SEGDSGQD
-1097 GEESGGGARSFISGA
+1097 SGGDGFKTLDEGT
-1112 GGGSLFGVSQK
+1112 GKGSLFGVSQK
-1123 DWKTLFKNISEG
+1123 SWKSLFDNIKEG
-1135 KFGAQDLS
+1135 KFGAEDLS

-1159 ASKWSQMMAT
+1159 ASKWSQMMAA

-1182 EKKKAALEDR
+1182 EKKKSALEDR
-1192 LDAGLMTEA
+1192 LNAGLMTEA
-1201 QYNAEVEKM
+1201 QYNAEVEQM

-1218 EELQLKQAKRNKQMQ
+1218 EELQLKQAKRNKTMQ
-1233 LTQAIINTAVG
+1233 LTQAIINTALG
-1244 VTQTLA
+1244 VTTTLA
-1250 QWGVPWGLIPAA
+1250 QWGVPWGLIPAGI
-1262 LMAAMGAAEIAM
+1262 MAAMGAAEIAM

-1303 RLDPDRRGFIGSPT
+1303 RLDPDRRGFISSPT

-1322 NGEEYVVPHEGLEN
+1322 NGEEYVVPHEGVEN
-1336 PTLTPILHSIEA
+1336 PTLAPILHSIET
-1348 ARRNGTLRSLDF
+1348 ARKNGTLRRLDF
-1360 SAVYPVVRAAGM
+1360 SAVYPVVRAVGM
-1372 ESGGAVQ
+1372 ESRRPSIGNRLPSRKSV
-1379 GADAVAVSSAHGTA
+1379 HEP
-1393 GRSGSDD
+1393 SGSPGTGGGGD
-1400 SGERARLAEAVERL
+1400 SGRLADVLEKL
-1414 NDILKSPIRAD
+1414 NSLLSSPIRAE
-1425 VSMLGRNGLVE
+1425 VSMLGKRGLIE
-1436 QQKRYERYR
+1436 QQKKYETYR
-1445 KRGSING
+1445 KRGSINGQ

>member
-9 DLRLNIIVNGDK
+9 DLRLNIIVNGDN
-21 GRKEILDLETAV
+21 GRKEMNDLEAAIKDT
-33 KGAEQSLKRL
+33 EQSLKKL
-43 RAEAKAMEAAG
+43 RAESKAMEAAG
-54 KKGTEEYKRTT
+54 KKGSEEYRRTT
-65 EAIRSQSDALSQ
+65 AAIKEQQVALDR
-77 NRERLNFL
+77 NRERHAALLNQMDMTKL
-85 RRQLDVNKMTLSELQ
+85 TLKELDARIKAT
-100 KNIRATSAALRSA
+100 NIALRSA
-113 VPGTENWKR
+113 VPGTENWKK
-122 LNEELQRL
+122 LSAELQGL
-130 NSRQQELR
+130 NARYRELR
-138 SGATATATAMQSLS
+138 RQTLATDKTLCDIAGRM
-152 QRLSNFVINVGAAKS
+152 RDYVVS
-167 IADRFLGSIRQA
+167 IGGLISSARSIYSTVSQA
-179 TDAYTGY
+179 TGAFTEY

-193 MKTTNLSKDEI
+193 MKTTNLSKEEI

-376 FSDILDNDV
+376 FSDILNNDV

-393 EGMRKN
+393 EGMRKS

-483 DLMPLVNGVM
+483 ELMPVVNDVM
-493 SVTEVG
+493 SVSEVG
-499 MKTLAGLVKLLMEN
+499 MRLLARLAKLMAEN
-513 RAVLIAL
+513 KAVVIAL
-520 AAAYTAYKTVM
+520 AAAVGTLRVVM
-531 TGANVVKKLMVF
+531 NFSSIVT
-543 WSKAHRKELAAELM
+543 RLAA
-557 AMRHAQAGTV
+557 AMRAVGAAMKAAAGP
-567 AFAAVQNLLVGN
+567 AGIFAAVVG
-579 IRGVVIALKMLK
+579 
-591 TALLTNPITAIATA
+591 AI
-605 AAAALGVLAGVVAS
+605 AGVVADLTQ
-619 SAKKTKEVVGA
+619 KTNEVTGA
-630 LDELNEKTSDSISN
+630 LKDLNKQTKDSISN
-644 YTEAKTKIDNERDA
+644 YTEAKTKIDSERDA

-697 KSSNEDIETALRGVN
+697 KSSNEEIETALRGVN

-750 EQRTGEELGAG
+750 EQGHKGESMGAG
-761 AIRDATEALMEYY
+761 TIREATEALMEYY
-774 DALLKDPSA
+774 DALAESPERQEELFLDLKKKMADLSIIA
-783 SGKEPGVEFVNTMR
+783 GYGEAGSIREMNAVGRFNQLAD
-797 ALGIVTDRANG
+797 ALGVAAD
-808 RFVKLSEA
+808 
-816 FEEAT
+816 
-821 GRGRQL
+821 RGREL

-836 ARSAA
+836 VRSLA

-854 KKTGAESGSAIA
+854 PEAAETSGNRG
-866 ESTVTTVTDTPAVA
+866 ETTAPTSAVA
-880 AGGSRGGS
+880 TVATAGGSS
-888 AARWSL
+888 AAKWSL
-894 SSDSAYQEALLKMKR
+894 SSDSAYQNALLKMKR

-928 LEIRTLEERLATN
+928 LEIRTLEERLSTN
-941 KESGDDRMK
+941 KESGDDRLK
-950 LEQQLADR
+950 LEQQLADK

-973 EQDAYDA
+973 EQEAYDA
-980 DVKRKEQQWQIERTE
+980 DVKRSEQQWQIERTE

-1023 ELAEVDMRYIAE
+1023 ELAEVDMRHVSE

-1048 GLGLPD
+1048 ELGLPD
-1054 RILSDE
+1054 KILSDE
-1060 EYLALMKKLQALV
+1060 EYLALMKKLQSLV
-1073 EKSNELAG
+1073 EKYNELAG
-1081 KGDGAG
+1081 KGDGSG
-1087 GGGQSRDGAS
+1087 SEGDSGQDSSDDGFKTLS
-1097 GEESGGGARSFISGA
+1097 EGTGK
-1112 GGGSLFGVSQK
+1112 GSLFGVSQK
-1123 DWKTLFKNISEG
+1123 SWKSLFDNIKEG
-1135 KFGAQDLS
+1135 KFGAEELS

-1159 ASKWSQMMAT
+1159 ASKWSDMMSAK
-1169 QEQAQLKEYEKAN
+1169 EQAQLKEYEKAN
-1182 EKKKAALEDR
+1182 EKKKSALEDR
-1192 LDAGLMTEA
+1192 LNAGLMTEA
-1201 QYNAEVEKM
+1201 QYNAEVEQM

-1218 EELQLKQAKRNKQMQ
+1218 EELQLKQAKRNKTMQ
-1233 LTQAIINTAVG
+1233 LTQAIINTALG
-1244 VTQTLA
+1244 VTTTLA
-1250 QWGVPWGLIPAA
+1250 QWGVPWGLIPAGI
-1262 LMAAMGAAEIAM
+1262 MAAMGAAEIAM

-1303 RLDPDRRGFIGSPT
+1303 RLDPDRRGFISSPT

-1322 NGEEYVVPHEGLEN
+1322 NGEEYVVPHEGVEN
-1336 PTLTPILHSIEA
+1336 PTLAPILHSIET
-1348 ARRNGTLRSLDF
+1348 ARKNGTLRSLDF
-1360 SAVYPVVRAAGM
+1360 SAVYPVVRAVGM
-1372 ESGGAVQ
+1372 ESGGPAIGNRVPSRKS
-1379 GADAVAVSSAHGTA
+1379 VHEP
-1393 GRSGSDD
+1393 SGSPGTGGGGD
-1400 SGERARLAEAVERL
+1400 SGRLADVLEKL
-1414 NDILKSPIRAD
+1414 NSLLSSPIRAE
-1425 VSMLGRNGLVE
+1425 VSMLGKRGLIE
-1436 QQKRYERYR
+1436 QQKKYETYR
-1445 KRGSING
+1445 KRGSINGQ

>member
-33 KGAEQSLKRL
+33 KGAEQSLKKL
-43 RAEAKAMEAAG
+43 RAEAKAMETAG
-54 KKGTEEYKRTT
+54 KTGTEEYKRTT

-77 NRERLNFL
+77 NRERLSFL

-100 KNIRATSAALRSA
+100 KNINATSAALRRA

-122 LNEELQRL
+122 LSADLQTLNTRYREL
-130 NSRQQELR
+130 RQQSVATDKTLCDIAGRMRDYVVSVAGMISSAR
-138 SGATATATAMQSLS
+138 SIYSTVS
-152 QRLSNFVINVGAAKS
+152 
-167 IADRFLGSIRQA
+167 QA
-179 TDAYTGY
+179 TGAFTEY

-193 MKTTNLSKDEI
+193 MKTTNLSKEEI

-367 GIAGMSLQE
+367 EIAGMSLKE
-376 FSDILDNDV
+376 FSDILNNDV

-393 EGMRKN
+393 EGMRKS

-499 MKTLAGLVKLLMEN
+499 MKTLAGLVKLLAEN
-513 RAVLIAL
+513 RTVLLALSAVYSVYVARKKLAVL
-520 AAAYTAYKTVM
+520 T
-531 TGANVVKKLMVF
+531 
-543 WSKAHRKELAAELM
+543 SREHRSALAAELLSLRN
-557 AMRHAQAGTV
+557 ARAGTIALAV
-567 AFAAVQNLLVGN
+567 VQNTLAGSF
-579 IRGVVIALKMLK
+579 RAARIALNMLK
-591 TALLTNPITAIATA
+591 TALISNPITAIITGIAVA
-605 AAAALGVLAGVVAS
+605 AGALYDAFRRS
-619 SAKKTKEVVGA
+619 EEKTKEVVGA
-630 LDELNEKTSDSISN
+630 LDELNEKTSDSIST

-697 KSSNEDIETALRGVN
+697 KSSNEEIETALRGVN

-750 EQRTGEELGAG
+750 EQKTGEELGAG

-774 DALLKDPSA
+774 DALLEDPTA

-797 ALGIVTDRANG
+797 ALGIVTDGANG
-808 RFVKLSEA
+808 RFIKLSKA

-821 GRGRQL
+821 GKGRQL

-836 ARSAA
+836 VRSLA

-854 KKTGAESGSAIA
+854 PAPAGKSGNSG
-866 ESTVTTVTDTPAVA
+866 ETTAPTSAVA
-880 AGGSRGGS
+880 TVATVGGGS
-888 AARWSL
+888 AAKWSL
-894 SSDSAYQEALLKMKR
+894 SSDSAYQNALLKMKR

-941 KESGDDRMK
+941 KESGDDRLK
-950 LEQQLADR
+950 LEQQLADK

-973 EQDAYDA
+973 EQEAYDA
-980 DVKRKEQQWQIERTE
+980 DVKRSEQQWQIERTE

-1023 ELAEVDMRYIAE
+1023 ELAEVDMRHISE

-1048 GLGLPD
+1048 ELGLPD
-1054 RILSDE
+1054 KILSDE
-1060 EYLALMKKLQALV
+1060 EYLALMKKLQSLV
-1073 EKSNELAG
+1073 EKYNELAG
-1081 KGDGAG
+1081 KGDGAV

-1218 EELQLKQAKRNKQMQ
+1218 EALQLKQAKRNKTMQ
-1233 LTQAIINTAVG
+1233 LTQAIINTALG
-1244 VTQTLA
+1244 VTTTLA
-1250 QWGVPWGLIPAA
+1250 QWGVPWGLIPAGI
-1262 LMAAMGAAEIAM
+1262 MAAMGAAEIAM

-1303 RLDPDRRGFIGSPT
+1303 RLDPDRRGFISSPT

-1322 NGEEYVVPHEGLEN
+1322 NGEEYVVPHEGVEN
-1336 PTLTPILHSIEA
+1336 PTLAPILHSIET
-1348 ARRNGTLRSLDF
+1348 ARKNGTLRSLDF

-1372 ESGGAVQ
+1372 ESGGPAV
-1379 GADAVAVSSAHGTA
+1379 GSIVPARKSVHEP
-1393 GRSGSDD
+1393 SGSPGTGDGGD
-1400 SGERARLAEAVERL
+1400 SGRLADVLEKL
-1414 NDILKSPIRAD
+1414 NSLLSSPIRAE
-1425 VSMLGRNGLVE
+1425 VSMLGKRGLIE
-1436 QQKRYERYR
+1436 QQKKYETYR
-1445 KRGSING
+1445 KRGSINGQ

>member
-33 KGAEQSLKRL
+33 KGAERSLKRL
-43 RAEAKAMEAAG
+43 RTEAKAMEASG
-54 KKGTEEYKRTT
+54 KTGTEEYKRTT

-85 RRQLDVNKMTLSELQ
+85 RRQIDVNKMTLAELQ

-113 VPGTENWKR
+113 VPGTENWRR

-376 FSDILDNDV
+376 FSDILNNDV

-439 VLANEAFERGTS
+439 VLASEAFERGTS

-460 TSATAVLEKQQ
+460 TSATAALEKQQ
-471 KAIQAQV
+471 KAIQSQV

-483 DLMPLVNGVM
+483 ELMPVVNGVM
-493 SVTEVG
+493 NVTEVG
-499 MKTLAGLVKLLMEN
+499 MRTLAGLVKLLMEN

-520 AAAYTAYKTVM
+520 GAAYTSYKAIM
-531 TGANVVKKLMVF
+531 TGVNVVKKLMVF

-567 AFAAVQNLLVGN
+567 ALAVVQNALAGSF
-579 IRGVVIALKMLK
+579 RAAGIAANMLSK
-591 TALLTNPITAIATA
+591 ALLANPITAIVAGI
-605 AAAALGVLAGVVAS
+605 AAALGVLAGVMAS

-663 TAALGAA
+663 TAVLGAA

-741 AVEGLNKLY
+741 AVEGLNRLY
-750 EQRTGEELGAG
+750 EQGHKGESMGAG
-761 AIRDATEALMEYY
+761 TIREATEALMEYY
-774 DALLKDPSA
+774 DALSESPERQDELFADLKKQMSD
-783 SGKEPGVEFVNTMR
+783 
-797 ALGIVTDRANG
+797 LGIISGQGEADTIKKANIVG
-808 RFVKLSEA
+808 RFNSLADAFGEA
-816 FEEAT
+816 AAK
-821 GRGRQL
+821 GREL

-854 KKTGAESGSAIA
+854 PAPAGKTGNSGEATAPTS
-866 ESTVTTVTDTPAVA
+866 AVA
-880 AGGSRGGS
+880 TVATVGGGS
-888 AARWSL
+888 AAKWSL

-941 KESGDDRMK
+941 KESGDDRLK

-958 RIQLKKSQTKEEEKV
+958 RIQLKKSQTKEE
-973 EQDAYDA
+973 
-980 DVKRKEQQWQIERTE
+980 RR
-995 LMNRHAL
+995 
-1002 EVQAFSGSAQELQ
+1002 SCGS
-1015 ELKKRQAE
+1015 
-1023 ELAEVDMRYIAE
+1023 
-1035 LQGMLEELLGMDD
+1035 
-1048 GLGLPD
+1048 
-1054 RILSDE
+1054 
-1060 EYLALMKKLQALV
+1060 
-1073 EKSNELAG
+1073 
-1081 KGDGAG
+1081 
-1087 GGGQSRDGAS
+1087 
-1097 GEESGGGARSFISGA
+1097 
-1112 GGGSLFGVSQK
+1112 
-1123 DWKTLFKNISEG
+1123 
-1135 KFGAQDLS
+1135 
-1143 TVLSGIGGAA
+1143 
-1153 QEGFKL
+1153 
-1159 ASKWSQMMAT
+1159 
-1169 QEQAQLKEYEKAN
+1169 
-1182 EKKKAALEDR
+1182 
-1192 LDAGLMTEA
+1192 
-1201 QYNAEVEKM
+1201 
-1210 DAEYEAYQ
+1210 
-1218 EELQLKQAKRNKQMQ
+1218 
-1233 LTQAIINTAVG
+1233 
-1244 VTQTLA
+1244 
-1250 QWGVPWGLIPAA
+1250 
-1262 LMAAMGAAEIAM
+1262 
-1274 IASTPITTG
+1274 
-1283 AEEGGPQFVERE
+1283 
-1295 QDGRRFKA
+1295 
-1303 RLDPDRRGFIGSPT
+1303 
-1317 VLVGE
+1317 
-1322 NGEEYVVPHEGLEN
+1322 
-1336 PTLTPILHSIEA
+1336 
-1348 ARRNGTLRSLDF
+1348 
-1360 SAVYPVVRAAGM
+1360 
-1372 ESGGAVQ
+1372 
-1379 GADAVAVSSAHGTA
+1379 
-1393 GRSGSDD
+1393 
-1400 SGERARLAEAVERL
+1400 
-1414 NDILKSPIRAD
+1414 
-1425 VSMLGRNGLVE
+1425 
-1436 QQKRYERYR
+1436 
-1445 KRGSING
+1445 

>member
-9 DLRLNIIVNGDK
+9 DLRLNIIVNGDN
-21 GRKEILDLETAV
+21 GRKEMNDLEAAIKDT
-33 KGAEQSLKRL
+33 EQSLKKL
-43 RAEAKAMEAAG
+43 RAESKAMEAAG
-54 KKGTEEYKRTT
+54 KKGSEEYRRTT
-65 EAIRSQSDALSQ
+65 AAIKEQQVALDR
-77 NRERLNFL
+77 NRERHAAL
-85 RRQLDVNKMTLSELQ
+85 LDQMDMTKLTLKELDARI
-100 KNIRATSAALRSA
+100 KATNIALRSA
-113 VPGTENWKR
+113 VPGTENWKK
-122 LNEELQRL
+122 LSAELQGL
-130 NSRQQELR
+130 NARYRELR
-138 SGATATATAMQSLS
+138 RQTLATDKTLCDIAGRM
-152 QRLSNFVINVGAAKS
+152 RDYVVS
-167 IADRFLGSIRQA
+167 IGGLISSARSIYSTVSQA
-179 TDAYTGY
+179 TGAFTEY

-193 MKTTNLSKDEI
+193 MKTTNLSKEEI

-376 FSDILDNDV
+376 FSDILNNDV

-393 EGMRKN
+393 EGMRKK

-471 KAIQAQV
+471 KAIQVQV

-483 DLMPLVNGVM
+483 ELMPVVNDVM
-493 SVTEVG
+493 SVSEVG
-499 MKTLAGLVKLLMEN
+499 MRLLARLAKLMAEN
-513 RAVLIAL
+513 KAVVIAL
-520 AAAYTAYKTVM
+520 AAAVGTLRVVM
-531 TGANVVKKLMVF
+531 NFSSIVT
-543 WSKAHRKELAAELM
+543 RLAA
-557 AMRHAQAGTV
+557 AMRAVGAAMKAAAGP
-567 AFAAVQNLLVGN
+567 AGIFAAVVG
-579 IRGVVIALKMLK
+579 
-591 TALLTNPITAIATA
+591 AI
-605 AAAALGVLAGVVAS
+605 AGVVADLTQ
-619 SAKKTKEVVGA
+619 KTNEVTGA
-630 LDELNEKTSDSISN
+630 LKDLNKQTKDSISN
-644 YTEAKTKIDNERDA
+644 YTEAKTKIDSERDA

-697 KSSNEDIETALRGVN
+697 KSSNEEIETALRGVN

-750 EQRTGEELGAG
+750 EQGHKGESMGAG
-761 AIRDATEALMEYY
+761 TIREATEALMEYY
-774 DALLKDPSA
+774 DALAESPERQEELFLDLKKQMADLSIIA
-783 SGKEPGVEFVNTMR
+783 GYGEAGSIREMNAVGRFNQLAD
-797 ALGIVTDRANG
+797 ALGVAAD
-808 RFVKLSEA
+808 
-816 FEEAT
+816 
-821 GRGRQL
+821 RGREL

-836 ARSAA
+836 VRSLA

-854 KKTGAESGSAIA
+854 PEAAETSGNRG
-866 ESTVTTVTDTPAVA
+866 ETTAPTSAVA
-880 AGGSRGGS
+880 TVATVGGGS
-888 AARWSL
+888 AAKWSL
-894 SSDSAYQEALLKMKR
+894 SSDSAYQNALLKMKR

-941 KESGDDRMK
+941 KESGDDRLK

-973 EQDAYDA
+973 EQEAYDA
-980 DVKRKEQQWQIERTE
+980 DVKRSEQQWQIERTE

-1023 ELAEVDMRYIAE
+1023 ELAEVDMRHISE

-1048 GLGLPD
+1048 ELGLPD
-1054 RILSDE
+1054 KILSDE
-1060 EYLALMKKLQALV
+1060 EYLALMKKLQSLV
-1073 EKSNELAG
+1073 EKYNELAG
-1081 KGDGAG
+1081 KGDGSG
-1087 GGGQSRDGAS
+1087 SEGDSGQD
-1097 GEESGGGARSFISGA
+1097 SGGDGFKTLDEGT
-1112 GGGSLFGVSQK
+1112 GKGSLFGVSQK
-1123 DWKTLFKNISEG
+1123 SWKSLFDNIKEG
-1135 KFGAQDLS
+1135 KFGAEDLS

-1159 ASKWSQMMAT
+1159 ASKWSQMMAA

-1182 EKKKAALEDR
+1182 EKKKSALEDR
-1192 LDAGLMTEA
+1192 LNAGLMTEA
-1201 QYNAEVEKM
+1201 QYNAEVEQM

-1218 EELQLKQAKRNKQMQ
+1218 EELQLKQAKRNKTMQ
-1233 LTQAIINTAVG
+1233 LTQAIINTALG
-1244 VTQTLA
+1244 VTTTLA
-1250 QWGVPWGLIPAA
+1250 QWGVPWGLIPAGI
-1262 LMAAMGAAEIAM
+1262 MAAMGAAEIAM

-1303 RLDPDRRGFIGSPT
+1303 RLDPDRRGFISSPT

-1360 SAVYPVVRAAGM
+1360 SAVYPVVRAVGM
-1372 ESGGAVQ
+1372 ESGGPAVGNRVPSRESVHEQ
-1379 GADAVAVSSAHGTA
+1379 
-1393 GRSGSDD
+1393 SGSPGTGGGGD
-1400 SGERARLAEAVERL
+1400 SGRLADVLEKL
-1414 NDILKSPIRAD
+1414 NSLLSSPIRAE
-1425 VSMLGRNGLVE
+1425 VSMLGKRGLIE
-1436 QQKRYERYR
+1436 QQKKYETYR
-1445 KRGSING
+1445 KRGSINGQ

>member
-9 DLRLNIIVNGDK
+9 DLRLNIIVNGDN
-21 GRKEILDLETAV
+21 GRKEMNDLEAAIKDT
-33 KGAEQSLKRL
+33 EQSLKKL
-43 RAEAKAMEAAG
+43 RAESKAMEAAG
-54 KKGTEEYKRTT
+54 KKGSEEYRRTT
-65 EAIRSQSDALSQ
+65 AAIKEQQVALDRNKERHAALLNQMDMTKLTLKELDA
-77 NRERLNFL
+77 RI
-85 RRQLDVNKMTLSELQ
+85 KAT
-100 KNIRATSAALRSA
+100 NIALRSA
-113 VPGTENWKR
+113 VPGTENWKK
-122 LNEELQRL
+122 LSAELQGL
-130 NSRQQELR
+130 NARYRELR
-138 SGATATATAMQSLS
+138 RQTLATDKTLCDIAGRM
-152 QRLSNFVINVGAAKS
+152 RDYVVS
-167 IADRFLGSIRQA
+167 IGGLISSARSIYSTVSQA
-179 TDAYTGY
+179 TGAFTEY

-193 MKTTNLSKDEI
+193 MKTTNLSKEEI

-367 GIAGMSLQE
+367 GIAGMSLKE
-376 FSDILDNDV
+376 FSDILNNDV

-483 DLMPLVNGVM
+483 ELMPVVNDVM
-493 SVTEVG
+493 SVSEVG
-499 MKTLAGLVKLLMEN
+499 MRLLA
-513 RAVLIAL
+513 RL
-520 AAAYTAYKTVM
+520 A
-531 TGANVVKKLMVF
+531 KLMAEN
-543 WSKAHRKELAAELM
+543 KA
-557 AMRHAQAGTV
+557 
-567 AFAAVQNLLVGN
+567 
-579 IRGVVIALKMLK
+579 VVIALAVAVGTLRVVMNFSSIVTRL
-591 TALLTNPITAIATA
+591 A
-605 AAAALGVLAGVVAS
+605 AAMRAVGAAMKAAAGPAGIFAAVVGAIAGVVADLTQ
-619 SAKKTKEVVGA
+619 KTNEVTGA
-630 LDELNEKTSDSISN
+630 LKDLNKQTKDSISN
-644 YTEAKTKIDNERDA
+644 YTEAKTKIDSERDA

-663 TAALGAA
+663 TAALGAT

-697 KSSNEDIETALRGVN
+697 KSSNEEIETALRGVN

-750 EQRTGEELGAG
+750 EQGHKGESMGAG
-761 AIRDATEALMEYY
+761 TIREATEALMEYY
-774 DALLKDPSA
+774 DALAESPERQEELFLDLKKKMADLSIIA
-783 SGKEPGVEFVNTMR
+783 GYGEAGSIREMNAVGRFNQLAD
-797 ALGIVTDRANG
+797 ALGVAAD
-808 RFVKLSEA
+808 
-816 FEEAT
+816 
-821 GRGRQL
+821 RGREL

-841 PLAGDADFIGPVL
+841 PVAGDADFIGPVL
-854 KKTGAESGSAIA
+854 PEAAETSGNRG
-866 ESTVTTVTDTPAVA
+866 ETTAPTSAVA
-880 AGGSRGGS
+880 TVATVGGGS
-888 AARWSL
+888 AAKWSL

-941 KESGDDRMK
+941 KESGDDRLK

-973 EQDAYDA
+973 EQEAYDA
-980 DVKRKEQQWQIERTE
+980 DVKRSEQQWQIERTE

-1023 ELAEVDMRYIAE
+1023 ELAEVDMRHVSE

-1048 GLGLPD
+1048 ELGLPD
-1054 RILSDE
+1054 KILSDE
-1060 EYLALMKKLQALV
+1060 EYLALMKKLQSLV
-1073 EKSNELAG
+1073 EKYNELAG
-1081 KGDGAG
+1081 KGDGSG
-1087 GGGQSRDGAS
+1087 SEGDSGQDSSDDGFKTLS
-1097 GEESGGGARSFISGA
+1097 EGTGK
-1112 GGGSLFGVSQK
+1112 GSLFGVSQK
-1123 DWKTLFKNISEG
+1123 SWKSLFDNIKEG
-1135 KFGAQDLS
+1135 KFGAEELS

-1159 ASKWSQMMAT
+1159 ASKWSDMMSAK
-1169 QEQAQLKEYEKAN
+1169 EQAQLKEYEKAN
-1182 EKKKAALEDR
+1182 EKKKSALEDR
-1192 LDAGLMTEA
+1192 LNAGLMTEA
-1201 QYNAEVEKM
+1201 QYNAEVEQM

-1218 EELQLKQAKRNKQMQ
+1218 EELQLKQAKRNKTMQ
-1233 LTQAIINTAVG
+1233 LTQAIINTALG
-1244 VTQTLA
+1244 VTTTLA
-1250 QWGVPWGLIPAA
+1250 QWGVPWGLIPAGI
-1262 LMAAMGAAEIAM
+1262 MAAMGAAEIAM

-1322 NGEEYVVPHEGLEN
+1322 NGEEYVVPHEGVEN
-1336 PTLTPILHSIEA
+1336 PTLAPILHSIET
-1348 ARRNGTLRSLDF
+1348 ARKNGTLRSLDF
-1360 SAVYPVVRAAGM
+1360 SAVYPVVRAVGM
-1372 ESGGAVQ
+1372 ESGGPAIGNRLPSRKSV
-1379 GADAVAVSSAHGTA
+1379 HEP
-1393 GRSGSDD
+1393 SGSPGTGGGGD
-1400 SGERARLAEAVERL
+1400 SGRLADVLEKL
-1414 NDILKSPIRAD
+1414 NSLLSSPIRAE
-1425 VSMLGRNGLVE
+1425 VSMLGKRGLIE
-1436 QQKRYERYR
+1436 QQKKYETYR
-1445 KRGSING
+1445 KRGSINGQ

>member
-9 DLRLNIIVNGDK
+9 DLRLNIIVNGDN
-21 GRKEILDLETAV
+21 GRKEMNDLEAAIKDT
-33 KGAEQSLKRL
+33 EQSLKKL
-43 RAEAKAMEAAG
+43 RAESKAMEAAG
-54 KKGTEEYKRTT
+54 KKGSEEYRRTT
-65 EAIRSQSDALSQ
+65 AAIKEQQVALDR
-77 NRERLNFL
+77 NRERHAALLNQMDMTKL
-85 RRQLDVNKMTLSELQ
+85 TLKELDARIKAT
-100 KNIRATSAALRSA
+100 NIALRSA
-113 VPGTENWKR
+113 VPGTENWKK
-122 LNEELQRL
+122 LSAELQGL
-130 NSRQQELR
+130 NARYRELR
-138 SGATATATAMQSLS
+138 RQTLATDKTLCDIAGRM
-152 QRLSNFVINVGAAKS
+152 RDYVVS
-167 IADRFLGSIRQA
+167 IGGLISSARSIYSTVSQA
-179 TDAYTGY
+179 TGAFTEY

-193 MKTTNLSKDEI
+193 MKTTNLSKEEI

-367 GIAGMSLQE
+367 GIAGMSLKE
-376 FSDILDNDV
+376 FSDILNNDV

-393 EGMRKN
+393 EGMRKK

-483 DLMPLVNGVM
+483 ELMPVVNDVM
-493 SVTEVG
+493 SVSEVG
-499 MKTLAGLVKLLMEN
+499 MRLLARLAKLMAEN
-513 RAVLIAL
+513 KAVVIAL
-520 AAAYTAYKTVM
+520 AAAVGTLRVVM
-531 TGANVVKKLMVF
+531 NFSSIVT
-543 WSKAHRKELAAELM
+543 RLAA
-557 AMRHAQAGTV
+557 AMRAVGAAMKAAAGP
-567 AFAAVQNLLVGN
+567 AGIFAAVVG
-579 IRGVVIALKMLK
+579 
-591 TALLTNPITAIATA
+591 AI
-605 AAAALGVLAGVVAS
+605 AGVVADLTQ
-619 SAKKTKEVVGA
+619 KTNEVTGA
-630 LDELNEKTSDSISN
+630 LKDLNKQTKDSISN
-644 YTEAKTKIDNERDA
+644 YTEAKTKIDSERDA

-697 KSSNEDIETALRGVN
+697 KSSNEEIETALRGVN

-750 EQRTGEELGAG
+750 EQGHKGESMGAG
-761 AIRDATEALMEYY
+761 TIREATEALMEYY
-774 DALLKDPSA
+774 DALAESPERQEELFLDLKKQMADLSIIA
-783 SGKEPGVEFVNTMR
+783 GYGEAGSIREMNAVGRFNQLAD
-797 ALGIVTDRANG
+797 ALGVAAD
-808 RFVKLSEA
+808 
-816 FEEAT
+816 
-821 GRGRQL
+821 RGREL

-836 ARSAA
+836 VRSLA

-854 KKTGAESGSAIA
+854 PEAAEPSGNRG
-866 ESTVTTVTDTPAVA
+866 ETTAPTSAVA
-880 AGGSRGGS
+880 TVATVGGGS
-888 AARWSL
+888 AAKWSL
-894 SSDSAYQEALLKMKR
+894 SSDSAYQNALLKMKR

-941 KESGDDRMK
+941 KESGDDRLK
-950 LEQQLADR
+950 LEQQLADK

-973 EQDAYDA
+973 EQEAYDA
-980 DVKRKEQQWQIERTE
+980 DVKRSEQQWQIERTE

-1015 ELKKRQAE
+1015 ELKRRQAE
-1023 ELAEVDMRYIAE
+1023 ELAEVDMRHISE

-1048 GLGLPD
+1048 ELGLPD
-1054 RILSDE
+1054 KILSDE
-1060 EYLALMKKLQALV
+1060 EYLALMKKLQSLV
-1073 EKSNELAG
+1073 EKYNELAG
-1081 KGDGAG
+1081 KGDGSG
-1087 GGGQSRDGAS
+1087 SEGDSGQD
-1097 GEESGGGARSFISGA
+1097 SGGDGFKTLGE
-1112 GGGSLFGVSQK
+1112 GTGKGSLFGVSQK
-1123 DWKTLFKNISEG
+1123 SWKSLFDNIKEG
-1135 KFGAQDLS
+1135 KFGAEDLS

-1159 ASKWSQMMAT
+1159 ASKWSQMMAA

-1182 EKKKAALEDR
+1182 EKKKSALEDR
-1192 LDAGLMTEA
+1192 LNAGLMTEA
-1201 QYNAEVEKM
+1201 QYNAEVQQM

-1218 EELQLKQAKRNKQMQ
+1218 EELQLKQAKRNKTMQ
-1233 LTQAIINTAVG
+1233 LTQAIINTALG
-1244 VTQTLA
+1244 VTTTLA
-1250 QWGVPWGLIPAA
+1250 QWGVPWGLIPAGI
-1262 LMAAMGAAEIAM
+1262 MAAMGAAEIAM

-1322 NGEEYVVPHEGLEN
+1322 NGEEYVVPHEGVEN
-1336 PTLTPILHSIEA
+1336 PTLAPILHSIEA

-1360 SAVYPVVRAAGM
+1360 SAVYPVVRAVGM
-1372 ESGGAVQ
+1372 ESGGPAIGNRVPSRKS
-1379 GADAVAVSSAHGTA
+1379 VHEP
-1393 GRSGSDD
+1393 SGSPGTGGGGD
-1400 SGERARLAEAVERL
+1400 SGRLADVLEKL
-1414 NDILKSPIRAD
+1414 NSLLSSPIRAE
-1425 VSMLGRNGLVE
+1425 VSMLGKNGLIE
-1436 QQKRYERYR
+1436 QQKKYETYR
-1445 KRGSING
+1445 KRGSINGQ

>member
-65 EAIRSQSDALSQ
+65 EAIQSQSDALSQ

-193 MKTTNLSKDEI
+193 MKTTNLSKEEI

-218 SQNDLLALAR
+218 SQNELLALAR

-376 FSDILDNDV
+376 FSDILNNDV

-460 TSATAVLEKQQ
+460 TSATAALEKQQ
-471 KAIQAQV
+471 KAIQSQV

-493 SVTEVG
+493 SVSEAG
-499 MKTLAGLVKLLMEN
+499 MAVLARLVKLLMEN

-880 AGGSRGGS
+880 AGGSGGGS

-941 KESGDDRMK
+941 KESGDDRLK
-950 LEQQLADR
+950 LEQQLADK

-973 EQDAYDA
+973 EQEAYDA
-980 DVKRKEQQWQIERTE
+980 DVKRSEQQWQIERTE

-1023 ELAEVDMRYIAE
+1023 ELAEVDMRHISE

-1048 GLGLPD
+1048 ELGLPD
-1054 RILSDE
+1054 KILSDE
-1060 EYLALMKKLQALV
+1060 EYLALMKKLQSLV
-1073 EKSNELAG
+1073 EKYNELAG
-1081 KGDGAG
+1081 KGDGSG
-1087 GGGQSRDGAS
+1087 SEGDSGQD
-1097 GEESGGGARSFISGA
+1097 SGGDGFKTLGE
-1112 GGGSLFGVSQK
+1112 GTGKGSLFGVSQK
-1123 DWKTLFKNISEG
+1123 SWKSLFDNIKEG
-1135 KFGAQDLS
+1135 KFGAEDLS

-1159 ASKWSQMMAT
+1159 ASKWSQMMAA

-1182 EKKKAALEDR
+1182 EKKKSALEDR
-1192 LDAGLMTEA
+1192 LNAGLMTEA
-1201 QYNAEVEKM
+1201 QYNAEVEQM

-1244 VTQTLA
+1244 VTSSLA
-1250 QWGVPWGLIPAA
+1250 APWPLNIVAAA
-1262 LMAAMGAAEIAM
+1262 LTAAMGAAEIAM

-1303 RLDPDRRGFIGSPT
+1303 RLDPDRRGFISSPT

-1360 SAVYPVVRAAGM
+1360 SAVYPVVRAVGM
-1372 ESGGAVQ
+1372 ESGGPAIGNRVPSRES
-1379 GADAVAVSSAHGTA
+1379 VHEP
-1393 GRSGSDD
+1393 SGSPGTGGGGD
-1400 SGERARLAEAVERL
+1400 SGRLADVLEKL
-1414 NDILKSPIRAD
+1414 NSLLSSPIRAE
-1425 VSMLGRNGLVE
+1425 VSMLGKNGLIE
-1436 QQKRYERYR
+1436 QQKKYETYR
-1445 KRGSING
+1445 KRGSINGK

>member
-122 LNEELQRL
+122 LNKELQRL

-152 QRLSNFVINVGAAKS
+152 QRLSNLVINVGAAKS

-367 GIAGMSLQE
+367 GIAGMSLKE
-376 FSDILDNDV
+376 FSDILNNDV

-483 DLMPLVNGVM
+483 ELMPVVNDVM
-493 SVTEVG
+493 SVSEVG
-499 MKTLAGLVKLLMEN
+499 MRLLA
-513 RAVLIAL
+513 RL
-520 AAAYTAYKTVM
+520 A
-531 TGANVVKKLMVF
+531 KLMAEN
-543 WSKAHRKELAAELM
+543 KA
-557 AMRHAQAGTV
+557 
-567 AFAAVQNLLVGN
+567 
-579 IRGVVIALKMLK
+579 VVIALAVAVGTLRVVMNFSSIVTRL
-591 TALLTNPITAIATA
+591 A
-605 AAAALGVLAGVVAS
+605 AAMRAVGAAMKAAAGPAGIFAAVVGAIAGVVADLTQ
-619 SAKKTKEVVGA
+619 KTNEVTGA
-630 LDELNEKTSDSISN
+630 LKDLNKQTKDSISN
-644 YTEAKTKIDNERDA
+644 YTEAKTKIDSERDA

-663 TAALGAA
+663 TAALGAT

-697 KSSNEDIETALRGVN
+697 KSSNEEIETALRGVN

-750 EQRTGEELGAG
+750 EQGHKGESMGAG
-761 AIRDATEALMEYY
+761 TIREATEALMEYY
-774 DALLKDPSA
+774 DALAESPERQEELFLDLKKKMADLSIIA
-783 SGKEPGVEFVNTMR
+783 GYGEAGSIREMNAVGRFNQLAD
-797 ALGIVTDRANG
+797 ALGVAAD
-808 RFVKLSEA
+808 
-816 FEEAT
+816 
-821 GRGRQL
+821 RGREL

-841 PLAGDADFIGPVL
+841 PVAGDADFIGPVL
-854 KKTGAESGSAIA
+854 PEAAETSGNRG
-866 ESTVTTVTDTPAVA
+866 ETTAPTSAVA
-880 AGGSRGGS
+880 TVATVGGGS
-888 AARWSL
+888 AAKWSL

-941 KESGDDRMK
+941 KESGDDRLK

-973 EQDAYDA
+973 EQEAYDA
-980 DVKRKEQQWQIERTE
+980 DVKRSEQQWQIERTE

-1023 ELAEVDMRYIAE
+1023 ELAEVDMRHVSE

-1048 GLGLPD
+1048 ELGLPD
-1054 RILSDE
+1054 KILSDE
-1060 EYLALMKKLQALV
+1060 EYLALMKKLQSLV
-1073 EKSNELAG
+1073 EKYNELAG
-1081 KGDGAG
+1081 KGDGSG
-1087 GGGQSRDGAS
+1087 SEGDSGQDSSDDGFKTLS
-1097 GEESGGGARSFISGA
+1097 EGTGK
-1112 GGGSLFGVSQK
+1112 GSLFGVSQK
-1123 DWKTLFKNISEG
+1123 SWKSLFDNIKEG
-1135 KFGAQDLS
+1135 KFGAEELS

-1159 ASKWSQMMAT
+1159 ASKWSDMMSAK
-1169 QEQAQLKEYEKAN
+1169 EQAQLKEYEKAN
-1182 EKKKAALEDR
+1182 EKKKSALEDR
-1192 LDAGLMTEA
+1192 LNAGLMTEA
-1201 QYNAEVEKM
+1201 QYNAEVEQM

-1218 EELQLKQAKRNKQMQ
+1218 EELQLKQAKRNKTMQ
-1233 LTQAIINTAVG
+1233 LTQAIINTALG
-1244 VTQTLA
+1244 VTTTLA
-1250 QWGVPWGLIPAA
+1250 QWGVPWGLIPAGI
-1262 LMAAMGAAEIAM
+1262 MAAMGAAEIAM

-1400 SGERARLAEAVERL
+1400 SGDRRRLAEAVERL

-1425 VSMLGRNGLVE
+1425 VSMLGRNGFVE

-1445 KRGSING
+1445 KRGNING

>member
-376 FSDILDNDV
+376 FSDILNNDV

-483 DLMPLVNGVM
+483 ELMPVVNGVM
-493 SVTEVG
+493 SVSEAG
-499 MKTLAGLVKLLMEN
+499 MAVLARLVKLLMEN

-520 AAAYTAYKTVM
+520 AAAYGSYKTIMAGV
-531 TGANVVKKLMVF
+531 NVVKKLMVF

-697 KSSNEDIETALRGVN
+697 KSSNEEIETALRGVN

-726 AESEILQHRTDAVKA
+726 AESEMLQHRTDAVKA

-854 KKTGAESGSAIA
+854 PEAAEPSRNRG
-866 ESTVTTVTDTPAVA
+866 ETTAPTSAVA
-880 AGGSRGGS
+880 TVATVGGGGGS
-888 AARWSL
+888 AAKWSL
-894 SSDSAYQEALLKMKR
+894 SSDSAYQNALLKMKR

-941 KESGDDRMK
+941 KESGDDRLK
-950 LEQQLADR
+950 LEQQLADK

-973 EQDAYDA
+973 EQEAYDA
-980 DVKRKEQQWQIERTE
+980 DVKRSEQQWQIERTE

-1023 ELAEVDMRYIAE
+1023 ELAEVDMRHVSE

-1048 GLGLPD
+1048 ELGLPD
-1054 RILSDE
+1054 KILSDE
-1060 EYLALMKKLQALV
+1060 EYLALMKKLQSLV
-1073 EKSNELAG
+1073 EKYNELAG
-1081 KGDGAG
+1081 KGDG
-1087 GGGQSRDGAS
+1087 S
-1097 GEESGGGARSFISGA
+1097 GSEGDSSQDSGGDGFKTLGE
-1112 GGGSLFGVSQK
+1112 GTGKGSLFGVSQK
-1123 DWKTLFKNISEG
+1123 SWKSLFDNIKEG
-1135 KFGAQDLS
+1135 KFGAEDLS

-1159 ASKWSQMMAT
+1159 ASKWSQMMAA

-1182 EKKKAALEDR
+1182 EKKKSALEDR
-1192 LDAGLMTEA
+1192 LNAGLMTEA
-1201 QYNAEVEKM
+1201 QYNAEVEQM

-1218 EELQLKQAKRNKQMQ
+1218 EELQLKQAKRNKTMQ
-1233 LTQAIINTAVG
+1233 LTQAIINTALG
-1244 VTQTLA
+1244 VTTTLA
-1250 QWGVPWGLIPAA
+1250 QWGVPWGLIPAGI
-1262 LMAAMGAAEIAM
+1262 MAAMGAAEIAM

-1303 RLDPDRRGFIGSPT
+1303 RLDPDRRGFISSPT

-1348 ARRNGTLRSLDF
+1348 ARRNGTLKSLDF
-1360 SAVYPVVRAAGM
+1360 SAVYPVVRAVGM
-1372 ESGGAVQ
+1372 ESGGPAIGNRVPSRES
-1379 GADAVAVSSAHGTA
+1379 VHEP
-1393 GRSGSDD
+1393 SGSPGTGGGED
-1400 SGERARLAEAVERL
+1400 SGRLADVLEKL
-1414 NDILKSPIRAD
+1414 NSLLSSPIRAE
-1425 VSMLGRNGLVE
+1425 VSMLGKNGLIE
-1436 QQKRYERYR
+1436 QQKKYETYR
-1445 KRGSING
+1445 KRGSINGK

>member
-65 EAIRSQSDALSQ
+65 EAIQSQSDALSQ

-376 FSDILDNDV
+376 FSDILNNDV

-460 TSATAVLEKQQ
+460 TSATAALEKQQ
-471 KAIQAQV
+471 KAIQSQV

-493 SVTEVG
+493 SVSEAG
-499 MKTLAGLVKLLMEN
+499 MAVLARLVKLLMEN

-591 TALLTNPITAIATA
+591 TALLTNPITAIVTGISA
-605 AAAALGVLAGVVAS
+605 AIGVLAGVMAS
-619 SAKKTKEVVGA
+619 SSKKTKEVVGA

-685 QFGDYLPALLTE
+685 QFGDYLQALLTE
-697 KSSNEDIETALRGVN
+697 KSSNEDIEIALRGVN

-726 AESEILQHRTDAVKA
+726 AESEILQHKTDAVKA

-750 EQRTGEELGAG
+750 EQKTGEELGAG

-841 PLAGDADFIGPVL
+841 PVAGDADFIGPVL
-854 KKTGAESGSAIA
+854 PEAAEPSGNRG
-866 ESTVTTVTDTPAVA
+866 ETTAPTSAVA
-880 AGGSRGGS
+880 TVATVGGGGGS
-888 AARWSL
+888 AAKWSL
-894 SSDSAYQEALLKMKR
+894 SSDSAYQNALLKMKR

-928 LEIRTLEERLATN
+928 LEIRTLEERLVMN
-941 KESGDDRMK
+941 KESGDDRLK
-950 LEQQLADR
+950 LEQQLADK

-973 EQDAYDA
+973 EQEAYDA
-980 DVKRKEQQWQIERTE
+980 DVKRSEQQWQIERTE

-1023 ELAEVDMRYIAE
+1023 ELAEVDMRHISE

-1048 GLGLPD
+1048 ELGLPD
-1054 RILSDE
+1054 KILSDE
-1060 EYLALMKKLQALV
+1060 EYLALMKKLQSLV
-1073 EKSNELAG
+1073 EKYNELAG
-1081 KGDGAG
+1081 KGDGSSSEG
-1087 GGGQSRDGAS
+1087 DSGHDSDGDGFKTL
-1097 GEESGGGARSFISGA
+1097 GEGTGK
-1112 GGGSLFGVSQK
+1112 GSLFGVSQK
-1123 DWKTLFKNISEG
+1123 SWKSLFDNIKEG
-1135 KFGAQDLS
+1135 KFGAEDLS

-1159 ASKWSQMMAT
+1159 ASKWSQMMAA

-1182 EKKKAALEDR
+1182 EKKKSALEDR
-1192 LDAGLMTEA
+1192 LNAGLMTEA
-1201 QYNAEVEKM
+1201 QYNAEVEQM

-1218 EELQLKQAKRNKQMQ
+1218 EELQLKQAKRNKTMQ
-1233 LTQAIINTAVG
+1233 LTQAIINTALG
-1244 VTQTLA
+1244 VTTTLA
-1250 QWGVPWGLIPAA
+1250 QWGVPWGLIPAGI
-1262 LMAAMGAAEIAM
+1262 MAAMGAAEIAM

-1303 RLDPDRRGFIGSPT
+1303 RLDPDRRGFISSPT

-1360 SAVYPVVRAAGM
+1360 SAVYPVVRAVGM
-1372 ESGGAVQ
+1372 ESGGPAIGNRVPSRES
-1379 GADAVAVSSAHGTA
+1379 VHEP
-1393 GRSGSDD
+1393 SGSPGTGGGED
-1400 SGERARLAEAVERL
+1400 SGRLADVLEKL
-1414 NDILKSPIRAD
+1414 NSLLSSPIRAE
-1425 VSMLGRNGLVE
+1425 VSMLGKNGLIE
-1436 QQKRYERYR
+1436 QQKKYETYR
-1445 KRGSING
+1445 KRGSINGK

>member
-21 GRKEILDLETAV
+21 GRKEILDLETAI
-33 KGAEQSLKRL
+33 KDTEQSLKKL
-43 RAEAKAMEAAG
+43 RSESKAMEAAG
-54 KKGTEEYKRTT
+54 KTGTEEYKKTT
-65 EAIRSQSDALSQ
+65 AAIKEQQGAIDR
-77 NRERLNFL
+77 NRERLDFL

-100 KNIRATSAALRSA
+100 KNINATSAALRRA

-122 LNEELQRL
+122 LSVELQTL
-130 NSRQQELR
+130 NTRYRELRQQSVATDKTLCDIAGRMRDYVVSVGGMISSAR
-138 SGATATATAMQSLS
+138 S
-152 QRLSNFVINVGAAKS
+152 IYS
-167 IADRFLGSIRQA
+167 IASRA
-179 TDAYTGY
+179 TTAFTEY

-367 GIAGMSLQE
+367 GIAGMSLKE
-376 FSDILDNDV
+376 FSDILNNDV

-499 MKTLAGLVKLLMEN
+499 MRTLAGLVKLLAEN

-520 AAAYTAYKTVM
+520 
-531 TGANVVKKLMVF
+531 GAVYSGYVVRKKLAVL
-543 WSKAHRKELAAELM
+543 WSTKHRAALAAELLSLRN
-557 AMRHAQAGTV
+557 ARVGTIALAV
-567 AFAAVQNLLVGN
+567 VQNTLAGSF
-579 IRGVVIALKMLK
+579 RAARIALNMLK
-591 TALLTNPITAIATA
+591 TALISNPITAIITGIAVA
-605 AAAALGVLAGVVAS
+605 AGALYDAFRRS
-619 SAKKTKEVVGA
+619 EEKTKEVVGA

-663 TAALGAA
+663 TAVLGAA

-726 AESEILQHRTDAVKA
+726 AETEILQHRTDAVRA

-761 AIRDATEALMEYY
+761 SIRDATEALMEYY
-774 DALLKDPSA
+774 DALLDDPTAGGKDP
-783 SGKEPGVEFVNTMR
+783 GGEFVNTMR
-797 ALGIVTDRANG
+797 TLGLVTDGAVANG
-808 RFVKLSEA
+808 RFIKLARA
-816 FEEAT
+816 FEEAAD
-821 GRGRQL
+821 RGRQL
-827 RAVTDGLYG
+827 WAVTDGLYG
-836 ARSAA
+836 SLTRA
-841 PLAGDADFIGPVL
+841 PRAGEADTIGLVL
-854 KKTGAESGSAIA
+854 SETEEENGNGGM
-866 ESTVTTVTDTPAVA
+866 TTTDIPAVA
-880 AGGSRGGS
+880 TGGPGGS
-888 AARWSL
+888 AAKWSL
-894 SSDSAYQEALLKMKR
+894 SSDTAYQESLLKMKR

-917 DEKSYNEAVME
+917 DEKSYNEAVLQ

-941 KESGDDRMK
+941 KESGDDRLK

-958 RIQLKKSQTKEEEKV
+958 RIQLQRSRTKEEEKV
-973 EQDAYDA
+973 GQEAYDA
-980 DVKRKEQQWQIERTE
+980 DVKRKEQEWQLERME
-995 LMNRHAL
+995 LMNRQAM
-1002 EVQAFSGSAQELQ
+1002 EVQAFTGSADELQ

-1023 ELAEVDMRYIAE
+1023 ELAAVDMRHIGE
-1035 LQGMLEELLGMDD
+1035 LQTMLEELIGITSSDELA
-1048 GLGLPD
+1048 LPD

-1060 EYLALMKKLQALV
+1060 EYLALRQKLQTLI
-1073 EKSNELAG
+1073 EQYNELAG
-1081 KGDGAG
+1081 KGDQPSGKSGRSGQDTGGSLTAG
-1087 GGGQSRDGAS
+1087 TGK
-1097 GEESGGGARSFISGA
+1097 
-1112 GGGSLFGVSQK
+1112 GSLFGVSQK
-1123 DWKTLFKNISEG
+1123 SWQSFLDNISEG
-1135 KFGAQDLS
+1135 KFGAQELS
-1143 TVLSGIGGAA
+1143 TMLSGIGGAA

-1159 ASKWSQMMAT
+1159 ASKWSQMLSA

-1182 EKKKAALEDR
+1182 EKKKTALEDR

-1201 QYNAEVEKM
+1201 QYNAEVERM

-1262 LMAAMGAAEIAM
+1262 LMAAMGAAEIAL
-1274 IASTPITTG
+1274 ISSTPITTG

-1303 RLDPDRRGFIGSPT
+1303 RLDPDRRGFISSPT

-1322 NGEEYVVPHEGLEN
+1322 NGEEYVVPHEGIEN
-1336 PTLTPILHSIEA
+1336 PTLAPILQSIET
-1348 ARRNGTLRSLDF
+1348 ARKNGTLRSLDF
-1360 SAVYPVVRAAGM
+1360 SAVYPVVRTAGM
-1372 ESGGAVQ
+1372 EDGGSVVRPGRASRKSGKDMSMGS
-1379 GADAVAVSSAHGTA
+1379 GTDDGGENRRLADAV
-1393 GRSGSDD
+1393 
-1400 SGERARLAEAVERL
+1400 EKLNRLL
-1414 NDILKSPIRAD
+1414 SSPIQAE
-1425 VSMLGRNGLVE
+1425 VSMLGRKGLVE
-1436 QQKRYERYR
+1436 QQKRYETYK
-1445 KRGSING
+1445 KRGNIRG

>member
-33 KGAEQSLKRL
+33 KGAEQSLKKL
-43 RAEAKAMEAAG
+43 RAEAKAMETAG
-54 KKGTEEYKRTT
+54 KTGTEEYKRTT

-77 NRERLNFL
+77 NRERLSFL

-100 KNIRATSAALRSA
+100 KNINATSAALRRA

-122 LNEELQRL
+122 LSADLQTLNTRYREL
-130 NSRQQELR
+130 RQQSVATDKTLCDIAGRMRDYVVSVAGMISSAR
-138 SGATATATAMQSLS
+138 SIYSTVS
-152 QRLSNFVINVGAAKS
+152 
-167 IADRFLGSIRQA
+167 QA
-179 TDAYTGY
+179 TGAFTEY

-193 MKTTNLSKDEI
+193 MKTTNLSKEEI

-393 EGMRKN
+393 EGMRKS

-460 TSATAVLEKQQ
+460 TSATAVLEKRQ

-499 MKTLAGLVKLLMEN
+499 MKTLAGLVKLLAEN
-513 RAVLIAL
+513 RTVLLALSAVYSVYVARKKLAVL
-520 AAAYTAYKTVM
+520 T
-531 TGANVVKKLMVF
+531 
-543 WSKAHRKELAAELM
+543 SREHRSALAAELLSLRN
-557 AMRHAQAGTV
+557 ARAGTIALAV
-567 AFAAVQNLLVGN
+567 VQNTLAGSF
-579 IRGVVIALKMLK
+579 RAARIALNMLK
-591 TALLTNPITAIATA
+591 TALISNPITAIITGIAVA
-605 AAAALGVLAGVVAS
+605 AGALYDAFRRS
-619 SAKKTKEVVGA
+619 EEKTKEVVGA
-630 LDELNEKTSDSISN
+630 LDELNEKTSDTISN

-750 EQRTGEELGAG
+750 EQKTGEELGAG

-774 DALLKDPSA
+774 DALLEDPTA

-797 ALGIVTDRANG
+797 ALGIVTDGANG
-808 RFVKLSEA
+808 RFIKLSKA

-821 GRGRQL
+821 GKGRQL

-836 ARSAA
+836 VRSLA

-854 KKTGAESGSAIA
+854 PAPAGKSGNSG
-866 ESTVTTVTDTPAVA
+866 ETTAPTSAVA
-880 AGGSRGGS
+880 TVATVGGGS
-888 AARWSL
+888 AAKWSL
-894 SSDSAYQEALLKMKR
+894 SSDSAYQNALLKMKR

-928 LEIRTLEERLATN
+928 LEIRTLEERLSTN
-941 KESGDDRMK
+941 KESGDDRLK
-950 LEQQLADR
+950 LEQQLADK

-973 EQDAYDA
+973 EQEAYDA
-980 DVKRKEQQWQIERTE
+980 DVKRSEQQWQIERTE

-1023 ELAEVDMRYIAE
+1023 ELAGVDMRHISE
-1035 LQGMLEELLGMDD
+1035 LQGRLEELLGMDD
-1048 GLGLPD
+1048 ELGLPD

-1060 EYLALMKKLQALV
+1060 EYLALMKKLQSLV

-1081 KGDGAG
+1081 KGEGSG
-1087 GGGQSRDGAS
+1087 GGGQSRGGAS

-1123 DWKTLFKNISEG
+1123 DWKELFKNIKEG
-1135 KFGAQDLS
+1135 KFGAEDLS

-1159 ASKWSQMMAT
+1159 ASKWSDMMAAK
-1169 QEQAQLKEYEKAN
+1169 EQAQLKEYEKAN
-1182 EKKKAALEDR
+1182 EKKKASLEDR

-1218 EELQLKQAKRNKQMQ
+1218 EELQLKQAKRNKAMQ
-1233 LTQAIINTAVG
+1233 LTQAIINTALG
-1244 VTQTLA
+1244 VTTTLA
-1250 QWGVPWGLIPAA
+1250 QWGVPWGLIPAGI
-1262 LMAAMGAAEIAM
+1262 MAAMGAAEIAM
-1274 IASTPITTG
+1274 IASTPVTAG

-1322 NGEEYVVPHEGLEN
+1322 NGEEYVVPHEGLDN

-1400 SGERARLAEAVERL
+1400 SGERKRLAEAVEKL

-1445 KRGSING
+1445 KRGNING

>member
-9 DLRLNIIVNGDK
+9 DLRLNIIVNGDN
-21 GRKEILDLETAV
+21 GRKEMNDLEAAIKDT
-33 KGAEQSLKRL
+33 EQSLKKL
-43 RAEAKAMEAAG
+43 RAESKAMEAAG
-54 KKGTEEYKRTT
+54 KKGSEEYRRTT
-65 EAIRSQSDALSQ
+65 AAIKEQQVALDR
-77 NRERLNFL
+77 NRERHAALLNQMDMTKL
-85 RRQLDVNKMTLSELQ
+85 TLKELDARIKAT
-100 KNIRATSAALRSA
+100 NIALRSA
-113 VPGTENWKR
+113 VPGTENWKK
-122 LNEELQRL
+122 LSAELQGL
-130 NSRQQELR
+130 NARYRELR
-138 SGATATATAMQSLS
+138 RQTLATDKTLCDIAGRM
-152 QRLSNFVINVGAAKS
+152 RDYVVS
-167 IADRFLGSIRQA
+167 IGGLISSARSIYSTVSQA
-179 TDAYTGY
+179 TGAFTEY

-193 MKTTNLSKDEI
+193 MKTTNLSKEEI

-367 GIAGMSLQE
+367 GIAGMSLKE
-376 FSDILDNDV
+376 FSDILNNDV

-483 DLMPLVNGVM
+483 ELMPVVNDVM
-493 SVTEVG
+493 SVSEVG
-499 MKTLAGLVKLLMEN
+499 MRLLARLAKLMAEN
-513 RAVLIAL
+513 KAVVIAL
-520 AAAYTAYKTVM
+520 AAAVGTLRVVM
-531 TGANVVKKLMVF
+531 NFSSIVT
-543 WSKAHRKELAAELM
+543 RLAA
-557 AMRHAQAGTV
+557 AMRAVGAAMKSAAGP
-567 AFAAVQNLLVGN
+567 AGIFAAVVG
-579 IRGVVIALKMLK
+579 
-591 TALLTNPITAIATA
+591 AIS
-605 AAAALGVLAGVVAS
+605 GVVADLTQ
-619 SAKKTKEVVGA
+619 KTNEVTGA
-630 LDELNEKTSDSISN
+630 LKDLNKQTKDSISN
-644 YTEAKTKIDNERDA
+644 YTEAKTKIDSERDA

-697 KSSNEDIETALRGVN
+697 KSSNEEIETALRGVN

-750 EQRTGEELGAG
+750 EQGHKGESMGAG
-761 AIRDATEALMEYY
+761 TIREATEALMEYY
-774 DALLKDPSA
+774 DALAESPERQEELFLDLKKQMADLGIIAGYGEAGSIREMNA
-783 SGKEPGVEFVNTMR
+783 VGRFNQLAD
-797 ALGIVTDRANG
+797 ALGVAAD
-808 RFVKLSEA
+808 
-816 FEEAT
+816 
-821 GRGRQL
+821 RGREL

-836 ARSAA
+836 VRSLA
-841 PLAGDADFIGPVL
+841 PLPGDADFIGPVL
-854 KKTGAESGSAIA
+854 PEAAEPSGNRG
-866 ESTVTTVTDTPAVA
+866 ETTAPTSAVA
-880 AGGSRGGS
+880 TLATVGGGGGS
-888 AARWSL
+888 AAKWSL
-894 SSDSAYQEALLKMKR
+894 SSDSAYQNALLKMKR

-917 DEKSYNEAVME
+917 DEKSYNESVME

-941 KESGDDRMK
+941 KESGDDRLK
-950 LEQQLADR
+950 LEQQLADK

-973 EQDAYDA
+973 EQEAYDA
-980 DVKRKEQQWQIERTE
+980 DVKRSEQQWQIERTE

-1023 ELAEVDMRYIAE
+1023 ELAEVDMRHISE

-1048 GLGLPD
+1048 ELGLPD
-1054 RILSDE
+1054 KILSDE
-1060 EYLALMKKLQALV
+1060 EYLALMKKLQSLV
-1073 EKSNELAG
+1073 EKYNELAG
-1081 KGDGAG
+1081 KGDGSG
-1087 GGGQSRDGAS
+1087 SEGDSGQD
-1097 GEESGGGARSFISGA
+1097 SGGDGFKTLGE
-1112 GGGSLFGVSQK
+1112 GTGKGSLFGVSQK
-1123 DWKTLFKNISEG
+1123 SWKSLFDNIKEG
-1135 KFGAQDLS
+1135 KFGAEDLS

-1159 ASKWSQMMAT
+1159 ASKWSQMMAA

-1182 EKKKAALEDR
+1182 EKKKSALEDR
-1192 LDAGLMTEA
+1192 LNAGLMTEA

-1218 EELQLKQAKRNKQMQ
+1218 EELQLKQAKRNKTMQ
-1233 LTQAIINTAVG
+1233 LTQAIINTALG
-1244 VTQTLA
+1244 VTTTLA
-1250 QWGVPWGLIPAA
+1250 QWGVPWGLIPAGI
-1262 LMAAMGAAEIAM
+1262 MAAMGAAEIAM

-1303 RLDPDRRGFIGSPT
+1303 RLDPDRRGFISSPT

-1360 SAVYPVVRAAGM
+1360 SAVYPVVRAVGM
-1372 ESGGAVQ
+1372 ESGGPAIGNRVPSRES
-1379 GADAVAVSSAHGTA
+1379 VHEP
-1393 GRSGSDD
+1393 SGSPGTGGGGD
-1400 SGERARLAEAVERL
+1400 SGRLADVLEKL
-1414 NDILKSPIRAD
+1414 NSLLSSPIRAE
-1425 VSMLGRNGLVE
+1425 VSMLGKRGLIE
-1436 QQKRYERYR
+1436 QQKKYETYR
-1445 KRGSING
+1445 KRGSINGQ

>member
-9 DLRLNIIVNGDK
+9 DLRLNIIVNGDN
-21 GRKEILDLETAV
+21 GRKEMNDLEAAIKDT
-33 KGAEQSLKRL
+33 EQSLKKL
-43 RAEAKAMEAAG
+43 RAESKAMEAAG
-54 KKGTEEYKRTT
+54 KKGSEEYRRTT
-65 EAIRSQSDALSQ
+65 AAIKEQQVALDR
-77 NRERLNFL
+77 NRERHAAL
-85 RRQLDVNKMTLSELQ
+85 LDQMDMTKLTLKELDARI
-100 KNIRATSAALRSA
+100 KATNIALRSA
-113 VPGTENWKR
+113 VPGTENWKK
-122 LNEELQRL
+122 LSAELQGL
-130 NSRQQELR
+130 NARYRELR
-138 SGATATATAMQSLS
+138 RQTLATDKTLCDIAGRM
-152 QRLSNFVINVGAAKS
+152 RDYVVS
-167 IADRFLGSIRQA
+167 IGGLISSARSIYSTVSQA
-179 TDAYTGY
+179 TGAFTEY

-193 MKTTNLSKDEI
+193 MKTTNLSKEEI

-278 LQDMYGVEQAMLK
+278 LQDMYGVGQAMLK

-376 FSDILDNDV
+376 FSDILNNDV

-393 EGMRKN
+393 EGMRKK

-471 KAIQAQV
+471 KAIQVQV

-483 DLMPLVNGVM
+483 ELMPVVNDVM
-493 SVTEVG
+493 SVSEVG
-499 MKTLAGLVKLLMEN
+499 MRLLARLAKLMAEN
-513 RAVLIAL
+513 KAVVIAL
-520 AAAYTAYKTVM
+520 AAAVGTLRVVM
-531 TGANVVKKLMVF
+531 NFSSIVT
-543 WSKAHRKELAAELM
+543 RLAA
-557 AMRHAQAGTV
+557 AMRAVGAAMKAAAGP
-567 AFAAVQNLLVGN
+567 AGIFAAVVG
-579 IRGVVIALKMLK
+579 
-591 TALLTNPITAIATA
+591 AI
-605 AAAALGVLAGVVAS
+605 AGVVADLTQ
-619 SAKKTKEVVGA
+619 KTNEVTGA
-630 LDELNEKTSDSISN
+630 LKDLNKQTKDSISN
-644 YTEAKTKIDNERDA
+644 YTEAKTKIDSERDA

-697 KSSNEDIETALRGVN
+697 KSSNEEIETALRGVN

-750 EQRTGEELGAG
+750 EQGHKGESMGAG
-761 AIRDATEALMEYY
+761 TIREATEALMEYY
-774 DALLKDPSA
+774 DALAESPERQEELFLDLKKQMADLSIIA
-783 SGKEPGVEFVNTMR
+783 GYGEAGSIREMNAVGRFNQLAD
-797 ALGIVTDRANG
+797 ALGVAAD
-808 RFVKLSEA
+808 
-816 FEEAT
+816 
-821 GRGRQL
+821 RGREL

-836 ARSAA
+836 VRSLA

-854 KKTGAESGSAIA
+854 PEAAETSGNRG
-866 ESTVTTVTDTPAVA
+866 ETTAPTSAVA
-880 AGGSRGGS
+880 TVATVGGGS
-888 AARWSL
+888 AAKWSL
-894 SSDSAYQEALLKMKR
+894 SSDSAYQNALLKMKR

-941 KESGDDRMK
+941 KESGDDRLK

-973 EQDAYDA
+973 EQEAYDA
-980 DVKRKEQQWQIERTE
+980 DVKRSEQQWQIERTE

-1023 ELAEVDMRYIAE
+1023 ELAEVDMRHISE

-1048 GLGLPD
+1048 ELGLPD
-1054 RILSDE
+1054 KILSDE
-1060 EYLALMKKLQALV
+1060 EYLALMKKLQSLV
-1073 EKSNELAG
+1073 EKYNELAG
-1081 KGDGAG
+1081 KGDGSG
-1087 GGGQSRDGAS
+1087 SEGDSGQD
-1097 GEESGGGARSFISGA
+1097 SGGDGFKTLDEGT
-1112 GGGSLFGVSQK
+1112 GKGSLFGVSQK
-1123 DWKTLFKNISEG
+1123 SWKSLFDNIKEG
-1135 KFGAQDLS
+1135 KFGAEDLS

-1159 ASKWSQMMAT
+1159 ASKWSQMMAA

-1182 EKKKAALEDR
+1182 EKKKSALEDR
-1192 LDAGLMTEA
+1192 LNAGLMTEA
-1201 QYNAEVEKM
+1201 QYNAEVEQM

-1218 EELQLKQAKRNKQMQ
+1218 EELQLKQAKRNKTMQ
-1233 LTQAIINTAVG
+1233 LTQAIINTALG
-1244 VTQTLA
+1244 VTTTLA
-1250 QWGVPWGLIPAA
+1250 QWGVPWGLIPAGI
-1262 LMAAMGAAEIAM
+1262 MAAMGAAEIAM

-1303 RLDPDRRGFIGSPT
+1303 RLDPDRRGFISSPT

-1322 NGEEYVVPHEGLEN
+1322 NGEEYVVPHEGVEN
-1336 PTLTPILHSIEA
+1336 PTLAPILHSIET
-1348 ARRNGTLRSLDF
+1348 ARKNGTLRRLDF
-1360 SAVYPVVRAAGM
+1360 SAVYPVVRAVGM
-1372 ESGGAVQ
+1372 ESRRPSIGNRLPSRKSV
-1379 GADAVAVSSAHGTA
+1379 HEP
-1393 GRSGSDD
+1393 SGSPGTGGGGD
-1400 SGERARLAEAVERL
+1400 SGRLADVLEKL
-1414 NDILKSPIRAD
+1414 NSLLSSPIRAE
-1425 VSMLGRNGLVE
+1425 VSMLGKRGLIE
-1436 QQKRYERYR
+1436 QQKKYETYR
-1445 KRGSING
+1445 KRGSINGQ

>member
-33 KGAEQSLKRL
+33 KGAEQSLKKL
-43 RAEAKAMEAAG
+43 RAEAKAMETAG
-54 KKGTEEYKRTT
+54 KTGTEEYKRTT

-77 NRERLNFL
+77 NRERLSFL

-100 KNIRATSAALRSA
+100 KNINATSAALRRA

-122 LNEELQRL
+122 LSADLQTLNTRYREL
-130 NSRQQELR
+130 RQQSVATDKTLCDIAGRMRDYVVSVAGMISSAR
-138 SGATATATAMQSLS
+138 SIYSTVS
-152 QRLSNFVINVGAAKS
+152 
-167 IADRFLGSIRQA
+167 QA
-179 TDAYTGY
+179 TGAFTEY

-193 MKTTNLSKDEI
+193 MKTTNLSKEEI

-367 GIAGMSLQE
+367 EIAGMSLKE
-376 FSDILDNDV
+376 FSDILNNDV

-393 EGMRKN
+393 EGMRKS

-427 LADHVDELRAQQ
+427 LADHVDELRSQQ

-499 MKTLAGLVKLLMEN
+499 MKTLAGLVKLLAEN
-513 RAVLIAL
+513 RTVLLALSAVYSVYVARKKLAVL
-520 AAAYTAYKTVM
+520 T
-531 TGANVVKKLMVF
+531 
-543 WSKAHRKELAAELM
+543 SREHRSALAAELLSLRN
-557 AMRHAQAGTV
+557 ARAGTIALAV
-567 AFAAVQNLLVGN
+567 VQNTLAGSF
-579 IRGVVIALKMLK
+579 RAARIALNMLK
-591 TALLTNPITAIATA
+591 TALISNPITAIITGIAVA
-605 AAAALGVLAGVVAS
+605 AGALYDAFRRS
-619 SAKKTKEVVGA
+619 EEKTKEVVGA
-630 LDELNEKTSDSISN
+630 LDELNEKTSDSIST

-741 AVEGLNKLY
+741 AVEGLNRLY
-750 EQRTGEELGAG
+750 EQRTGEELGTG
-761 AIRDATEALMEYY
+761 TIREATEALMEYY
-774 DALLKDPSA
+774 DALAESPERQDELFLDLKKQMADLGIIA
-783 SGKEPGVEFVNTMR
+783 GQGEAGTIREMNAVGRFNQLAD
-797 ALGIVTDRANG
+797 ALGVAAD
-808 RFVKLSEA
+808 
-816 FEEAT
+816 
-821 GRGRQL
+821 RGREL

-836 ARSAA
+836 VRSSA

-854 KKTGAESGSAIA
+854 KKTGAESGSTIE

-880 AGGSRGGS
+880 TGGSGGGS
-888 AARWSL
+888 AAKWSL
-894 SSDSAYQEALLKMKR
+894 SSDSAYQNALLKMKR

-941 KESGDDRMK
+941 KESGDDRMR

-973 EQDAYDA
+973 EQEAYDA
-980 DVKRKEQQWQIERTE
+980 DVKRSEQQWQIERTE

-1015 ELKKRQAE
+1015 ELKRRQAE
-1023 ELAEVDMRYIAE
+1023 ELAEVDMRHISE

-1048 GLGLPD
+1048 ELGLPD
-1054 RILSDE
+1054 KILSDE
-1060 EYLALMKKLQALV
+1060 EYLALMKKLQSLV
-1073 EKSNELAG
+1073 EKYNELAG
-1081 KGDGAG
+1081 KGDGSG
-1087 GGGQSRDGAS
+1087 SEDDSGQD
-1097 GEESGGGARSFISGA
+1097 SGGDGFKTLGE
-1112 GGGSLFGVSQK
+1112 GTGKGSLFGVSQK
-1123 DWKTLFKNISEG
+1123 SWKSLFDNIKEG
-1135 KFGAQDLS
+1135 KFGAEELS

-1159 ASKWSQMMAT
+1159 ASKWSDMMSAK
-1169 QEQAQLKEYEKAN
+1169 EQAQLKEYEKAN
-1182 EKKKAALEDR
+1182 EKKKSALEDR
-1192 LDAGLMTEA
+1192 LNAGLMTEA
-1201 QYNAEVEKM
+1201 QYNAEVEQM

-1218 EELQLKQAKRNKQMQ
+1218 EELQLKQAKRNKTMQ
-1233 LTQAIINTAVG
+1233 LTQAIINTALG
-1244 VTQTLA
+1244 VTTTLA
-1250 QWGVPWGLIPAA
+1250 QWGVPWGLIPAGI
-1262 LMAAMGAAEIAM
+1262 MAAMGAAEIAM

-1303 RLDPDRRGFIGSPT
+1303 RLDPDRRGFISSPT

-1322 NGEEYVVPHEGLEN
+1322 NGEEYVVPHEGVEN

-1360 SAVYPVVRAAGM
+1360 SAVYPVVRAVGM
-1372 ESGGAVQ
+1372 ESGGPAIGNRAPSRESV
-1379 GADAVAVSSAHGTA
+1379 HEP
-1393 GRSGSDD
+1393 SGSPGTGGGGD
-1400 SGERARLAEAVERL
+1400 SGRLADVLEKL
-1414 NDILKSPIRAD
+1414 NSLLSSPIRAE
-1425 VSMLGRNGLVE
+1425 VSMLGKRGLIE
-1436 QQKRYERYR
+1436 QQKKYETYR
-1445 KRGSING
+1445 KRGSINGQ

>member
-33 KGAEQSLKRL
+33 KGAEQSLKKL
-43 RAEAKAMEAAG
+43 RAEAKAMETAG
-54 KKGTEEYKRTT
+54 KTGTEEYKRTT

-77 NRERLNFL
+77 NRERLSFL

-100 KNIRATSAALRSA
+100 KNINATSAALRRA

-122 LNEELQRL
+122 LSADLQTLNTRYREL
-130 NSRQQELR
+130 RQQSVATDKTLCDIAGRMRDYVVSVAGMISSAR
-138 SGATATATAMQSLS
+138 SIYSTVS
-152 QRLSNFVINVGAAKS
+152 
-167 IADRFLGSIRQA
+167 QA
-179 TDAYTGY
+179 TGAFTEY

-193 MKTTNLSKDEI
+193 MKTTNLSKEEI

-367 GIAGMSLQE
+367 GIAGMSLKE
-376 FSDILDNDV
+376 FSDILNNDV

-393 EGMRKN
+393 EGMRKS

-427 LADHVDELRAQQ
+427 LADHVDELRSQQ

-499 MKTLAGLVKLLMEN
+499 MKTLAGLVKLLAEN
-513 RAVLIAL
+513 RTVLLALSAVYSVYVARKKLAVL
-520 AAAYTAYKTVM
+520 T
-531 TGANVVKKLMVF
+531 
-543 WSKAHRKELAAELM
+543 SREHRSALAAELLSLRN
-557 AMRHAQAGTV
+557 ARAGTIALAV
-567 AFAAVQNLLVGN
+567 VQNTLAGSF
-579 IRGVVIALKMLK
+579 RAARIALNMLK
-591 TALLTNPITAIATA
+591 TALISNPITAIITGIAVA
-605 AAAALGVLAGVVAS
+605 AGALYDAFRRS
-619 SAKKTKEVVGA
+619 EEKTKEVVGA
-630 LDELNEKTSDSISN
+630 LDELNEKTSDTILN

-712 DELERKILLQARES
+712 DELERKIMLQARES
-726 AESEILQHRTDAVKA
+726 AESEILQHKTDAVKA

-750 EQRTGEELGAG
+750 EQKTGEELGAG

-774 DALLKDPSA
+774 DALLEDPTANGKD
-783 SGKEPGVEFVNTMR
+783 PGVEFVNTMR
-797 ALGIVTDRANG
+797 ALGIVTDGANG
-808 RFVKLSEA
+808 RFVKLSKA

-821 GRGRQL
+821 GKGRQL

-841 PLAGDADFIGPVL
+841 PVAGDADFIGPVL
-854 KKTGAESGSAIA
+854 PEAAEPSGNRG
-866 ESTVTTVTDTPAVA
+866 ETTAPTSAVA
-880 AGGSRGGS
+880 TVATVGGGGGS
-888 AARWSL
+888 AAKWSL
-894 SSDSAYQEALLKMKR
+894 SSDSAYQNALLKMKR

-941 KESGDDRMK
+941 KESGDDRLK
-950 LEQQLADR
+950 LEQQLADK
-958 RIQLKKSQTKEEEKV
+958 RIHLKKSQTKEEEKV
-973 EQDAYDA
+973 EQEAYDA
-980 DVKRKEQQWQIERTE
+980 DVKRSEQQWQIERTE

-1015 ELKKRQAE
+1015 ELKRRQAE
-1023 ELAEVDMRYIAE
+1023 ELAEVDMRHISE

-1048 GLGLPD
+1048 ELGLPD
-1054 RILSDE
+1054 KILSDE
-1060 EYLALMKKLQALV
+1060 EYLALMKKLQSLV
-1073 EKSNELAG
+1073 EKYNELAG
-1081 KGDGAG
+1081 KGDG
-1087 GGGQSRDGAS
+1087 S
-1097 GEESGGGARSFISGA
+1097 GSEGDSSQDSGGDGFKTLGEGTGKGSF
-1112 GGGSLFGVSQK
+1112 FGVSQEG
-1123 DWKTLFKNISEG
+1123 WKTLFRNISEG
-1135 KFGAQDLS
+1135 KFGAEDLS

-1159 ASKWSQMMAT
+1159 ASKWSQMMAA

-1182 EKKKAALEDR
+1182 EKKKSALEDR
-1192 LDAGLMTEA
+1192 LNAGLMTEA
-1201 QYNAEVEKM
+1201 QYNAEVEQM

-1218 EELQLKQAKRNKQMQ
+1218 EELQLKQAKRNKTMQ
-1233 LTQAIINTAVG
+1233 LTQAIINTALG
-1244 VTQTLA
+1244 VTTTLA
-1250 QWGVPWGLIPAA
+1250 QWGVPWGLIPAGI
-1262 LMAAMGAAEIAM
+1262 MAAMGAAEIAM

-1303 RLDPDRRGFIGSPT
+1303 RLDPDRRGFISSPT

-1360 SAVYPVVRAAGM
+1360 SAVYPVVRAVGM
-1372 ESGGAVQ
+1372 ESGGPAIGNRVPSRES
-1379 GADAVAVSSAHGTA
+1379 VHEP
-1393 GRSGSDD
+1393 SGSPGTGGDVD
-1400 SGERARLAEAVERL
+1400 SGRLADVLEKL
-1414 NDILKSPIRAD
+1414 NSLLSSPIRAE
-1425 VSMLGRNGLVE
+1425 VSMLGKRGLIE
-1436 QQKRYERYR
+1436 QQKKYETYR
-1445 KRGSING
+1445 KRGSINGK